1 MVGGSSALNLSLLS
15 RGVGE
20 ISKNGHEKIDV
31 VFEPQDYYNFVTDS
45 RRIYLP
51 PIQHSYTYDEPEFS
65 ISRTSKKSV
74 QEINMPKTFTT
85 RKGALLLFSEDMAH
99 RKRHSHHHHIHKSH
113 MDFDD
118 RESQLSKSAD
128 EIDLRTVDDLAKSIL
143 SFGAQGPER
152 EDGMYLK
159 FVHGRRK
166 RDYFDRQIRPG
177 FSAKRYLSSWTKCW
191 DDNVLEKVISKG
203 YLTEKSLFYYNPL
216 MPHLQRRLND
226 DMSHYPTPYK
236 LMRSML
242 MSPGSL
248 SGYTFY
254 RIRPESAETIM
265 TQDVDLHGVPPSQ
278 GASIKVISTKDGVQ
292 REVTYGSLDK
302 KAQEEVLTDLLVKS
316 AVHYAMKK
324 QQEYFE
330 DNLMRAMESNK
341 IREVSEGHETPASM
355 PQFDMKE
362 AVESLLDTQK
372 SKGAVIEADLPEDR
386 SSVRSGSIK
395 PKHSIK
401 KHGKGGVRS
410 SSSSPAL
417 EDKEYI
423 GGVPVVSFR
432 DGSGSPSS
440 VPQLPHIPGAIP
452 LTTIG
457 EVSRE
462 QTTVVPLPPIGGKG
476 IPVLNVHPPTPQHT
490 TLESYDGA
498 GKNKENLKTVSEVD
512 TEDEWGAQVPQ
523 SQQAENAST
532 KGDVETESKKE
543 KVEVSS
549 HVLGSTESVVTSV
562 HSQKDVKLG
571 RAPWKGSQTSV
582 KSSKKGAF
590 QTGDLESSS
599 CESPA
604 GSVDDGS
611 VKGSVIMGPEGEL
624 INVGGTIK
632 PHLRDIDLVHDA
644 NKVFGK
650 DLVSDESDTEDQ
662 PDEWKKNR
670 TLPPGA
676 RDQMRNYANK
686 RVTPTNLSVLDPL
699 RLPRHGDPKI
709 DYTSGDIDATLSIS
723 SWSYAPRDQDPE
735 IDVLKK
741 TSSLQSLPNIE
752 VEFLKDL
759 SILSRATEKTEPA
772 DRQISED
779 VDTTDDS
786 NKAADPSSN
795 APNADTISSLQTPF
809 TQSVTPGGRITS
821 ILDTPMGPLEDTL
834 LEESE
839 KDGPEQISEKDEE
852 ENGTASHLSQKSP
865 GRKGSVLSK
874 ISVVDPEMSKSASGS
889 GGQAMSRSGSMADLY
904 NRTLVHSRNRRR
916 YSLDLG
922 GKVKIDSNNKVRAK
936 SEDLNKNVEISLDDL
951 RKKEG
956 KSTEA
961 SPSGEKRLSVGSR
974 RASRESI
981 FRSLSKQ
988 SINQDEVL
996 FEGPAESEILEVAS
1010 DRKSTVSGDE
1020 SSVLA
1025 VEGQEVPG
1033 PSLEHPSSKTESP
1046 KPSEDVARSDSAK
1059 SKVSEKEIVD
1069 ALADHAQQI
1078 AQNVLSRSASGKDL
1092 EEDVRRAAKLW
1103 METHPPRDISRS
1115 QSVQDKS
1122 IVQEIV
1128 SGQEKR
1134 KSAGPTAGEYR
1145 ELIKANL
1152 KTAMSSSSGENVP
1165 ADTEV
1170 SPELIEALAKE
1181 EVAAEDLEIVQ
1192 DDDGKSLIRSKS
1204 QVSMAMGG
1212 VKEGHIYVPVAK
1224 NGQKGP
1230 ATSIPVDRQSNA
1242 DIGQLAVIHYVGDKD
1257 LVKEGSEKTPSDRG
1271 SKTKS
1276 QPPSTLGESIAEEE
1290 TMVDDASEHKSHVS
1304 FKDEAE
1310 IEDEFQKAVEGLEQK
1325 SEKQSLKSGVTDSD
1339 GKKSKVS
1346 QEKAASPVK
1355 KKEEFIVGKV
1365 DTKDDIKAL
1374 YGQPDPPPKEP
1385 SPPTMVKK
1393 PSPVAEPV
1401 PSPPKSAGKK
1411 SKDGEPKKLEVAD
1424 DKSSKSASTAKTS
1437 TSGTGSKTVTSAKS
1451 EEMAQIQ
1458 QDFQNEIKNLFGKVP
1473 TKQDVKGKGKTKKI
1487 PSPTKKPAKEGK
1499 AKGKAK
1505 GKGKKKEESPEPKP
1519 AEPEPVPQEPVKE
1532 PTPPPPTP
1540 PPQEEPPASDLESD
1554 RRKSIAS
1561 SINVNLKKVM
1571 SKESVSTM
1579 KSEESFEF
1587 HIVRDTPS
1595 PSPPPPKA
1603 PSIPSVEEEPET
1615 EEEEPPED
1623 EDKTVKKQIVK
1634 KTKGGP
1640 KDEAARLRMI
1650 SNREA
1655 RAAKRAAQAEKRRQE
1670 VEKRRREREDQL
1682 KREKEEFE
1690 RQQQLKAELEEE
1702 RKRQEEQ
1709 RRIRRAQQDAERDD
1723 EERREEER
1731 LRRQKLE
1738 EEKERRRKEEY
1749 QRKLEEM
1756 KRRQAEEEK
1765 RRHEEMLKKQAEEE
1779 EARREEAE
1787 KMAAMEEEERRQY
1800 ELQKKL
1806 EEEERLKRE
1815 EEERIRREEEA
1826 KKAME
1831 EARRLAEEMARK
1843 QAEMEARLKF
1853 NRTLQVEAR
1862 GLEHSQDITRAFVFS
1877 YFELLQWLG
1886 LDIPEF
1892 EVLKLNQY

>member
-1 MVGGSSALNLSLLS
+1 
-15 RGVGE
+15 
-20 ISKNGHEKIDV
+20 
-31 VFEPQDYYNFVTDS
+31 
-45 RRIYLP
+45 
-51 PIQHSYTYDEPEFS
+51 
-65 ISRTSKKSV
+65 
-74 QEINMPKTFTT
+74 MPKTFTT

-99 RKRHSHHHHIHKSH
+99 RKRHSHHHHIRKSH

-143 SFGAQGPER
+143 SFGAQDPER

-330 DNLMRAMESNK
+330 DNLMRAMESSK
-341 IREVSEGHETPASM
+341 IREVSEGHETPTSM

-410 SSSSPAL
+410 SSTSPAL

-452 LTTIG
+452 LTPIG
-457 EVSRE
+457 EASRE
-462 QTTVVPLPPIGGKG
+462 QTTVVPLPPIGG
-476 IPVLNVHPPTPQHT
+476 
-490 TLESYDGA
+490 
-498 GKNKENLKTVSEVD
+498 
-512 TEDEWGAQVPQ
+512 
-523 SQQAENAST
+523 
-532 KGDVETESKKE
+532 

-562 HSQKDVKLG
+562 HSQKDGKLG

-582 KSSKKGAF
+582 KSSKKG
-590 QTGDLESSS
+590 
-599 CESPA
+599 P

-650 DLVSDESDTEDQ
+650 DLMSDESDTEDQ

-676 RDQMRNYANK
+676 RDQMRNFANK
-686 RVTPTNLSVLDPL
+686 RE
-699 RLPRHGDPKI
+699 I

-735 IDVLKK
+735 IGVLKK

-786 NKAADPSSN
+786 NKAADPSST

-834 LEESE
+834 MEESE

-852 ENGTASHLSQKSP
+852 ENGTTSHLSQKSP

-874 ISVVDPEMSKSASGS
+874 ISLVDPEMSKSATGS
-889 GGQAMSRSGSMADLY
+889 GGQVMSRSGSMADLY

-922 GKVKIDSNNKVRAK
+922 GKVKIDSDNKVRAQ
-936 SEDLNKNVEISLDDL
+936 SEDLNKNLEISLDDL

-961 SPSGEKRLSVGSR
+961 SPSEEKRMSVASR

-981 FRSLSKQ
+981 LRSLSKQ
-988 SINQDEVL
+988 SITQDEVL

-1010 DRKSTVSGDE
+1010 DRKSTVTGDE
-1020 SSVLA
+1020 ASVLA
-1025 VEGQEVPG
+1025 LEGQEVPG
-1033 PSLEHPSSKTESP
+1033 PSVEHPSSKTESP
-1046 KPSEDVARSDSAK
+1046 KPSEDIARSDSAR

-1242 DIGQLAVIHYVGDKD
+1242 DIGELAVIHYVGDKD

-1290 TMVDDASEHKSHVS
+1290 TMVDDVSEHKSHVS

-1325 SEKQSLKSGVTDSD
+1325 SEKQSIKSGVTDSD
-1339 GKKSKVS
+1339 GKKSQVS

-1385 SPPTMVKK
+1385 SPPT
-1393 PSPVAEPV
+1393 
-1401 PSPPKSAGKK
+1401 
-1411 SKDGEPKKLEVAD
+1411 
-1424 DKSSKSASTAKTS
+1424 
-1437 TSGTGSKTVTSAKS
+1437 
-1451 EEMAQIQ
+1451 MAQIQ

-1499 AKGKAK
+1499 AKGKGK

-1519 AEPEPVPQEPVKE
+1519 TEPEPVPQEPVKE

-1540 PPQEEPPASDLESD
+1540 PPQEEPPASDIESD
-1554 RRKSIAS
+1554 R
-1561 SINVNLKKVM
+1561 
-1571 SKESVSTM
+1571 ESVSDM

-1587 HIVRDTPS
+1587 HIVRETPS

-1623 EDKTVKKQIVK
+1623 ED
-1634 KTKGGP
+1634 
-1640 KDEAARLRMI
+1640 DEAARLRMI

-1709 RRIRRAQQDAERDD
+1709 RRMRRAQQDAERDD

-1731 LRRQKLE
+1731 MRRQKLE

-1779 EARREEAE
+1779 EARRIEAE

>member
-562 HSQKDVKLG
+562 HSQKDGKLG

-839 KDGPEQISEKDEE
+839 RDGPEQISEKDEE

-922 GKVKIDSNNKVRAK
+922 GKVKISSDNKVRAQ
-936 SEDLNKNVEISLDDL
+936 SEDLNKNVEVSLDDL

-961 SPSGEKRLSVGSR
+961 SPSEEKRISVGSR

-1355 KKEEFIVGKV
+1355 KKEEFIVGRV
-1365 DTKDDIKAL
+1365 DYKDELKHL
-1374 YGQPDPPPKEP
+1374 YNNQA
-1385 SPPTMVKK
+1385 KK
-1393 PSPVAEPV
+1393 PEKP
-1401 PSPPKSAGKK
+1401 
-1411 SKDGEPKKLEVAD
+1411 
-1424 DKSSKSASTAKTS
+1424 
-1437 TSGTGSKTVTSAKS
+1437 
-1451 EEMAQIQ
+1451 
-1458 QDFQNEIKNLFGKVP
+1458 
-1473 TKQDVKGKGKTKKI
+1473 KGKGKTKKI
-1487 PSPTKKPAKEGK
+1487 PSPTKKPVKEGK

-1554 RRKSIAS
+1554 R
-1561 SINVNLKKVM
+1561 
-1571 SKESVSTM
+1571 ESVSTM

-1623 EDKTVKKQIVK
+1623 EDAAKQKTVKKQIVK

>member
-1 MVGGSSALNLSLLS
+1 MMVGGSSALNLSLLS

-20 ISKNGHEKIDV
+20 ITKNGHEKIDV
-31 VFEPQDYYNFVTDS
+31 VFEPQDYYNFVNDS

-51 PIQHSYTYDEPEFS
+51 PIQPSYAYDEPSFS
-65 ISRTSKKSV
+65 LSRASKKSV
-74 QEINMPKTFTT
+74 QEISMPKTFTT
-85 RKGALLLFSEDMAH
+85 RKGALLLFSEDMAQ
-99 RKRHSHHHHIHKSH
+99 RKRHTHHHVRKSH
-113 MDFDD
+113 LGFDD

-143 SFGAQGPER
+143 SFGAQDPDR
-152 EDGMYLK
+152 EEGVYLK

-265 TQDVDLHGVPPSQ
+265 TQDVDIHGVPPSQ

-324 QQEYFE
+324 QQEYLE
-330 DNLMRAMESNK
+330 DNLIRAIETNK
-341 IREVSEGHETPASM
+341 IHELSEGQETPTSM
-355 PQFDMKE
+355 PQFNMQE
-362 AVESLLDTQK
+362 AVESLLDTQR

-386 SSVRSGSIK
+386 SSEKSGSLK
-395 PKHSIK
+395 PKQPIK
-401 KHGKGGVRS
+401 RHGKDRARS
-410 SSSSPAL
+410 TSSSPAP
-417 EDKEYI
+417 EEKEYI

-440 VPQLPHIPGAIP
+440 VPQLPHIPGTAP
-452 LTTIG
+452 LTPIG
-457 EVSRE
+457 EMSRE
-462 QTTVVPLPPIGGKG
+462 QTTVVPLPPIGK
-476 IPVLNVHPPTPQHT
+476 
-490 TLESYDGA
+490 A
-498 GKNKENLKTVSEVD
+498 D
-512 TEDEWGAQVPQ
+512 TDEDWTAQVSQ
-523 SQQAENAST
+523 SRVADHTST
-532 KGDVETESKKE
+532 KGDVETESKKD
-543 KVEVSS
+543 KGEVSS
-549 HVLGSTESVVTSV
+549 HVKGSTESSGTGV
-562 HSQKDVKLG
+562 HSIRESKPN
-571 RAPWKGSQTSV
+571 RTHWKGSQTSV
-582 KSSKKGAF
+582 RSSKKG
-590 QTGDLESSS
+590 S
-599 CESPA
+599 
-604 GSVDDGS
+604 GSIDDGS
-611 VKGSVIMGPEGEL
+611 VKGSVIMGPEGEI

-632 PHLRDIDLVHDA
+632 PHLRDIDMVQDA

-650 DLVSDESDTEDQ
+650 DLASDDSEADDQ
-662 PDEWKKNR
+662 PDEWKKHR

-676 RDQMRNYANK
+676 RDQMKNFANK
-686 RVTPTNLSVLDPL
+686 RVTSSNLSMTEPL
-699 RLPRHGDPKI
+699 RPPPHGDPSKI
-709 DYTSGDIDATLSIS
+709 DYTSGDIDATLSIN

-735 IDVLKK
+735 LNDLRK
-741 TSSLQSLPNIE
+741 TSSLQSLPN
-752 VEFLKDL
+752 
-759 SILSRATEKTEPA
+759 
-772 DRQISED
+772 
-779 VDTTDDS
+779 
-786 NKAADPSSN
+786 
-795 APNADTISSLQTPF
+795 
-809 TQSVTPGGRITS
+809 
-821 ILDTPMGPLEDTL
+821 LED
-834 LEESE
+834 
-839 KDGPEQISEKDEE
+839 
-852 ENGTASHLSQKSP
+852 
-865 GRKGSVLSK
+865 
-874 ISVVDPEMSKSASGS
+874 SA
-889 GGQAMSRSGSMADLY
+889 
-904 NRTLVHSRNRRR
+904 N
-916 YSLDLG
+916 
-922 GKVKIDSNNKVRAK
+922 
-936 SEDLNKNVEISLDDL
+936 
-951 RKKEG
+951 
-956 KSTEA
+956 
-961 SPSGEKRLSVGSR
+961 
-974 RASRESI
+974 
-981 FRSLSKQ
+981 
-988 SINQDEVL
+988 
-996 FEGPAESEILEVAS
+996 
-1010 DRKSTVSGDE
+1010 
-1020 SSVLA
+1020 
-1025 VEGQEVPG
+1025 
-1033 PSLEHPSSKTESP
+1033 
-1046 KPSEDVARSDSAK
+1046 
-1059 SKVSEKEIVD
+1059 SKVSEKEIMD

-1078 AQNVLSRSASGKDL
+1078 AQNVLSRSVSGKDL
-1092 EEDVRRAAKLW
+1092 EEDVRRAARLW
-1103 METHPPRDISRS
+1103 MDTHPPRDISRS

-1122 IVQEIV
+1122 IVQEIIA
-1128 SGQEKR
+1128 GQEKR

-1152 KTAMSSSSGENVP
+1152 KTAVSSTSGENVP
-1165 ADTEV
+1165 VDTEV
-1170 SPELIEALAKE
+1170 SPELLDTLAKE
-1181 EVAAEDLEIVQ
+1181 DIAPEDLEIVQ

-1224 NGQKGP
+1224 KEDQ
-1230 ATSIPVDRQSNA
+1230 IP
-1242 DIGQLAVIHYVGDKD
+1242 
-1257 LVKEGSEKTPSDRG
+1257 
-1271 SKTKS
+1271 
-1276 QPPSTLGESIAEEE
+1276 
-1290 TMVDDASEHKSHVS
+1290 DDASEPKSHVS
-1304 FKDEAE
+1304 FKDEVE
-1310 IEDEFQKAVEGLEQK
+1310 IEDEFQKAIQGLEQK
-1325 SEKQSLKSGVTDSD
+1325 SDKQSVKSAKTESD

-1346 QEKAASPVK
+1346 VDKSTTPIK

-1385 SPPTMVKK
+1385 SPPTMAKK
-1393 PSPVAEPV
+1393 ASPVKESPPL
-1401 PSPPKSAGKK
+1401 PSPPKSAEFMVIFSKKSQELEDIPFHKGGNPISNPAMPVLDSLRKK
-1411 SKDGEPKKLEVAD
+1411 SKDEEPKKLAVD
-1424 DKSSKSASTAKTS
+1424 DKSIKSASTAKSSTTGTKTMTS
-1437 TSGTGSKTVTSAKS
+1437 VKS
-1451 EEMAQIQ
+1451 EEM
-1458 QDFQNEIKNLFGKVP
+1458 
-1473 TKQDVKGKGKTKKI
+1473 GKGKSKKV
-1487 PSPTKKPAKEGK
+1487 PSPTKKPAAPKEVKPK
-1499 AKGKAK
+1499 AKGK

-1519 AEPEPVPQEPVKE
+1519 AEPEPVAPVEPPKE

-1540 PPQEEPPASDLESD
+1540 PPPKEEPPSDPETDRESMSDL
-1554 RRKSIAS
+1554 
-1561 SINVNLKKVM
+1561 
-1571 SKESVSTM
+1571 

-1587 HIVRDTPS
+1587 HIVRDSPS
-1595 PSPPPPKA
+1595 PSPPPTKA

-1615 EEEEPPED
+1615 EDEEPPED
-1623 EDKTVKKQIVK
+1623 EDKGVKKQIVK
-1634 KTKGGP
+1634 KT

-1702 RKRQEEQ
+1702 RRRQEEQ
-1709 RRIRRAQQDAERDD
+1709 RRLRRELADAERDD

-1756 KRRQAEEEK
+1756 RKRQAEEEK
-1765 RRHEEMLKKQAEEE
+1765 RRHEEMLKKQEEEE
-1779 EARREEAE
+1779 EAKRLEAE

-1800 ELQKKL
+1800 EIQKKL
-1806 EEEERLKRE
+1806 EEEERLRKE
-1815 EEERIRREEEA
+1815 EEERLRREEEA
-1826 KKAME
+1826 RKAME

-1853 NRTLQVEAR
+1853 NRTLQVEAH

-1892 EVLKLNQY
+1892 ELLKLNQY

>member
-562 HSQKDVKLG
+562 HSQKDGKLG

-839 KDGPEQISEKDEE
+839 RDGPEQISEKDEE

-922 GKVKIDSNNKVRAK
+922 GKVKISSDNKVRAQ
-936 SEDLNKNVEISLDDL
+936 SEDLNKNVEVSLDDL

-961 SPSGEKRLSVGSR
+961 SPSEEKRISVGSR

-1385 SPPTMVKK
+1385 SPPTM
-1393 PSPVAEPV
+1393 
-1401 PSPPKSAGKK
+1401 
-1411 SKDGEPKKLEVAD
+1411 
-1424 DKSSKSASTAKTS
+1424 
-1437 TSGTGSKTVTSAKS
+1437 
-1451 EEMAQIQ
+1451 AQIQ

-1487 PSPTKKPAKEGK
+1487 PSPTKKPVKEGK

-1554 RRKSIAS
+1554 R
-1561 SINVNLKKVM
+1561 
-1571 SKESVSTM
+1571 ESVSTM

-1623 EDKTVKKQIVK
+1623 EDAAKQKTVKKQIVK

>member
-1 MVGGSSALNLSLLS
+1 MMVGGSSALNLSLLS

-20 ISKNGHEKIDV
+20 ITKNGHEKIDV
-31 VFEPQDYYNFVTDS
+31 VFEPQDYYNFVNDS

-51 PIQHSYTYDEPEFS
+51 PIQPSYAYDEPSFS
-65 ISRTSKKSV
+65 LSRASKKSV
-74 QEINMPKTFTT
+74 QEISMPKTFTT
-85 RKGALLLFSEDMAH
+85 RKGALLLFSEDMAQ
-99 RKRHSHHHHIHKSH
+99 RKRHTHHHVRKSH
-113 MDFDD
+113 LGFDD

-143 SFGAQGPER
+143 SFGAQDPDR
-152 EDGMYLK
+152 EEGVYLK

-265 TQDVDLHGVPPSQ
+265 TQDVDIHGVPPSQ

-324 QQEYFE
+324 QQEYLE
-330 DNLMRAMESNK
+330 DNLIRAIETNK
-341 IREVSEGHETPASM
+341 IHELSEGQETPTSM
-355 PQFDMKE
+355 PQFNMQE
-362 AVESLLDTQK
+362 AVESLLDTQR

-386 SSVRSGSIK
+386 SSEKSGSLK
-395 PKHSIK
+395 PKQPIK
-401 KHGKGGVRS
+401 RHGKDRARS
-410 SSSSPAL
+410 TSSSPAP
-417 EDKEYI
+417 EEKEYI

-440 VPQLPHIPGAIP
+440 VPQLPHIPGTAP
-452 LTTIG
+452 LTPIG
-457 EVSRE
+457 EMSRE
-462 QTTVVPLPPIGGKG
+462 QTTVVPLPPIGKG
-476 IPVLNVHPPTPQHT
+476 IPALHIQPPTPQHT
-490 TLESYDGA
+490 ILESYDATGQ
-498 GKNKENLKTVSEVD
+498 KNGNLKSVSEAD
-512 TEDEWGAQVPQ
+512 TDEDWTAQVSQ
-523 SQQAENAST
+523 SRVADHTST
-532 KGDVETESKKE
+532 KGDVETESKKD
-543 KVEVSS
+543 KGEVSS
-549 HVLGSTESVVTSV
+549 HVKGSTESSGTGV
-562 HSQKDVKLG
+562 HSIRESKPN
-571 RAPWKGSQTSV
+571 RTHWKGSQTSV
-582 KSSKKGAF
+582 RSSKKG
-590 QTGDLESSS
+590 S
-599 CESPA
+599 
-604 GSVDDGS
+604 GSIDDGS
-611 VKGSVIMGPEGEL
+611 VKGSVIMGPEGEI

-632 PHLRDIDLVHDA
+632 PHLRDIDMVQDA

-650 DLVSDESDTEDQ
+650 DLASDDSEADDQ
-662 PDEWKKNR
+662 PDEWKKHR

-676 RDQMRNYANK
+676 RDQMKNFANK
-686 RVTPTNLSVLDPL
+686 RVTSSNLSMTEPL
-699 RLPRHGDPKI
+699 RPPPHGDP
-709 DYTSGDIDATLSIS
+709 
-723 SWSYAPRDQDPE
+723 
-735 IDVLKK
+735 
-741 TSSLQSLPNIE
+741 
-752 VEFLKDL
+752 
-759 SILSRATEKTEPA
+759 
-772 DRQISED
+772 
-779 VDTTDDS
+779 S
-786 NKAADPSSN
+786 N
-795 APNADTISSLQTPF
+795 
-809 TQSVTPGGRITS
+809 
-821 ILDTPMGPLEDTL
+821 
-834 LEESE
+834 
-839 KDGPEQISEKDEE
+839 
-852 ENGTASHLSQKSP
+852 
-865 GRKGSVLSK
+865 
-874 ISVVDPEMSKSASGS
+874 SA
-889 GGQAMSRSGSMADLY
+889 
-904 NRTLVHSRNRRR
+904 N
-916 YSLDLG
+916 
-922 GKVKIDSNNKVRAK
+922 
-936 SEDLNKNVEISLDDL
+936 
-951 RKKEG
+951 
-956 KSTEA
+956 
-961 SPSGEKRLSVGSR
+961 
-974 RASRESI
+974 
-981 FRSLSKQ
+981 
-988 SINQDEVL
+988 
-996 FEGPAESEILEVAS
+996 
-1010 DRKSTVSGDE
+1010 
-1020 SSVLA
+1020 
-1025 VEGQEVPG
+1025 
-1033 PSLEHPSSKTESP
+1033 
-1046 KPSEDVARSDSAK
+1046 
-1059 SKVSEKEIVD
+1059 SKVSEKEIMD

-1078 AQNVLSRSASGKDL
+1078 AQNVLSRSVSGKDL
-1092 EEDVRRAAKLW
+1092 EEDVRRAARLW
-1103 METHPPRDISRS
+1103 MDTHPPRDISRS

-1122 IVQEIV
+1122 IVQEIIA
-1128 SGQEKR
+1128 GQEKR

-1152 KTAMSSSSGENVP
+1152 KTAVSSTSGENVP
-1165 ADTEV
+1165 VDTEV
-1170 SPELIEALAKE
+1170 SPELLDTLAKE
-1181 EVAAEDLEIVQ
+1181 DIAPEDLEIVQ

-1242 DIGQLAVIHYVGDKD
+1242 DIGELAVIHYSGEKD
-1257 LVKEGSEKTPSDRG
+1257 LVKESSEKTPSDRG

-1276 QPPSTLGESIAEEE
+1276 HPPSTLGESIAEEDQIP
-1290 TMVDDASEHKSHVS
+1290 DDASEPKSHVS
-1304 FKDEAE
+1304 FKDEVE
-1310 IEDEFQKAVEGLEQK
+1310 IEDEFQKAIQGLEQK
-1325 SEKQSLKSGVTDSD
+1325 SDKQSVKSAKTESD

-1346 QEKAASPVK
+1346 VDKSTTPIK

-1385 SPPTMVKK
+1385 SPPTMAKK
-1393 PSPVAEPV
+1393 ASPVKESPPL
-1401 PSPPKSAGKK
+1401 PSPPKSAEFMVIFSKKSQELEDIPFHKGGNPISNPAMPVLDSLRKK
-1411 SKDGEPKKLEVAD
+1411 SKDEEPKKLAVD
-1424 DKSSKSASTAKTS
+1424 DKSIKSASTAKSSTTGTKTMTS
-1437 TSGTGSKTVTSAKS
+1437 VKS
-1451 EEMAQIQ
+1451 EEM
-1458 QDFQNEIKNLFGKVP
+1458 
-1473 TKQDVKGKGKTKKI
+1473 GKGKSKKV
-1487 PSPTKKPAKEGK
+1487 PSPTKKPAAPKEVKPK
-1499 AKGKAK
+1499 AKGK

-1519 AEPEPVPQEPVKE
+1519 AEPEPVAPVEPPKE

-1540 PPQEEPPASDLESD
+1540 PPPKEEPPSDPETDRESMSDL
-1554 RRKSIAS
+1554 
-1561 SINVNLKKVM
+1561 
-1571 SKESVSTM
+1571 

-1587 HIVRDTPS
+1587 HIVRDSPS
-1595 PSPPPPKA
+1595 PSPPPTKA

-1615 EEEEPPED
+1615 EDEEPPED
-1623 EDKTVKKQIVK
+1623 EDKGVKKQIVK
-1634 KTKGGP
+1634 KT

-1702 RKRQEEQ
+1702 RRRQEEQ
-1709 RRIRRAQQDAERDD
+1709 RRLRRELADAERDD

-1756 KRRQAEEEK
+1756 RKRQAEEEK
-1765 RRHEEMLKKQAEEE
+1765 RRHEEMLKKQEEEE
-1779 EARREEAE
+1779 EAKRLEAE

-1800 ELQKKL
+1800 EIQKKL
-1806 EEEERLKRE
+1806 EEEERLRKE
-1815 EEERIRREEEA
+1815 EEERLRREEEA
-1826 KKAME
+1826 RKAME

-1853 NRTLQVEAR
+1853 NRTLQVEAH

-1892 EVLKLNQY
+1892 ELLKLNQY

>member
-562 HSQKDVKLG
+562 HSQKDGKLG

-839 KDGPEQISEKDEE
+839 RDGPEQISEKDEE

-922 GKVKIDSNNKVRAK
+922 GKVKISSDNKVRAQ
-936 SEDLNKNVEISLDDL
+936 SEDLNKNVEVSLDDL

-961 SPSGEKRLSVGSR
+961 SPSEEKRISVGSR

-1385 SPPTMVKK
+1385 SPPTM
-1393 PSPVAEPV
+1393 
-1401 PSPPKSAGKK
+1401 
-1411 SKDGEPKKLEVAD
+1411 
-1424 DKSSKSASTAKTS
+1424 
-1437 TSGTGSKTVTSAKS
+1437 
-1451 EEMAQIQ
+1451 
-1458 QDFQNEIKNLFGKVP
+1458 
-1473 TKQDVKGKGKTKKI
+1473 GKGKTKKI
-1487 PSPTKKPAKEGK
+1487 PSPTKKPVKEGK

-1554 RRKSIAS
+1554 R
-1561 SINVNLKKVM
+1561 
-1571 SKESVSTM
+1571 ESVSTM

-1623 EDKTVKKQIVK
+1623 EDAAKQKTVKKQIVK

>member
-1 MVGGSSALNLSLLS
+1 MMVGGSSALNLSLLS

-20 ISKNGHEKIDV
+20 ITKNGHEKIDV
-31 VFEPQDYYNFVTDS
+31 VFEPQDYYNFVNDS

-51 PIQHSYTYDEPEFS
+51 PIQPSYAYDEPSFS
-65 ISRTSKKSV
+65 LSRASKKSV
-74 QEINMPKTFTT
+74 QEISMPKTFTT
-85 RKGALLLFSEDMAH
+85 RKGALLLFSEDMAQ
-99 RKRHSHHHHIHKSH
+99 RKRHTHHHVRKSH
-113 MDFDD
+113 LGFDD

-143 SFGAQGPER
+143 SFGAQDPDR
-152 EDGMYLK
+152 EEGVYLK

-265 TQDVDLHGVPPSQ
+265 TQDVDIHGVPPSQ

-324 QQEYFE
+324 QQEYLE
-330 DNLMRAMESNK
+330 DNLIRAIETNK
-341 IREVSEGHETPASM
+341 IHELSEGQETPTSM
-355 PQFDMKE
+355 PQFNMQE
-362 AVESLLDTQK
+362 AVESLLDTQR

-386 SSVRSGSIK
+386 SSEKSGSLK
-395 PKHSIK
+395 PKQPIK
-401 KHGKGGVRS
+401 RHGKDRARS
-410 SSSSPAL
+410 TSSSPAP
-417 EDKEYI
+417 EEKEYI

-440 VPQLPHIPGAIP
+440 VPQLPHIPGTAP
-452 LTTIG
+452 LTPIG
-457 EVSRE
+457 EMSRE
-462 QTTVVPLPPIGGKG
+462 QTTVVPLPPIGKEETKNKID
-476 IPVLNVHPPTPQHT
+476 IPIGSIPALHIQPPTPQHT
-490 TLESYDGA
+490 ILESYDATGQ
-498 GKNKENLKTVSEVD
+498 KNGNLKSVSEAD
-512 TEDEWGAQVPQ
+512 TDEDWTAQVSQ
-523 SQQAENAST
+523 SRVADHTST
-532 KGDVETESKKE
+532 KGDVETESKKD
-543 KVEVSS
+543 KGEVSS
-549 HVLGSTESVVTSV
+549 HVKGSTESSGTGV
-562 HSQKDVKLG
+562 HSIRESKPN
-571 RAPWKGSQTSV
+571 RTHWKGSQTSV
-582 KSSKKGAF
+582 RSSKKGLQMQDRSQSDHLSSASNQSLEIACKTIQRLSMLRKYS
-590 QTGDLESSS
+590 QTPSTTESNQSS
-599 CESPA
+599 NRTQPSRRSSMQ
-604 GSVDDGS
+604 GSLWETETGSIDDGS
-611 VKGSVIMGPEGEL
+611 VKGSVIMGPEGEI

-632 PHLRDIDLVHDA
+632 PHLRDIDMVQDA

-650 DLVSDESDTEDQ
+650 DLASDDSEADDQ
-662 PDEWKKNR
+662 PDEWKKHR

-676 RDQMRNYANK
+676 RDQMKNFANK
-686 RVTPTNLSVLDPL
+686 RVTSSNLSMTEPL
-699 RLPRHGDPKI
+699 RPPPHGDPSKI
-709 DYTSGDIDATLSIS
+709 DYTSGDIDATLSIN

-735 IDVLKK
+735 LNDLRK
-741 TSSLQSLPNIE
+741 TSSLQSLPN
-752 VEFLKDL
+752 
-759 SILSRATEKTEPA
+759 
-772 DRQISED
+772 
-779 VDTTDDS
+779 
-786 NKAADPSSN
+786 
-795 APNADTISSLQTPF
+795 
-809 TQSVTPGGRITS
+809 
-821 ILDTPMGPLEDTL
+821 LED
-834 LEESE
+834 
-839 KDGPEQISEKDEE
+839 
-852 ENGTASHLSQKSP
+852 
-865 GRKGSVLSK
+865 
-874 ISVVDPEMSKSASGS
+874 SA
-889 GGQAMSRSGSMADLY
+889 
-904 NRTLVHSRNRRR
+904 N
-916 YSLDLG
+916 
-922 GKVKIDSNNKVRAK
+922 
-936 SEDLNKNVEISLDDL
+936 
-951 RKKEG
+951 
-956 KSTEA
+956 
-961 SPSGEKRLSVGSR
+961 
-974 RASRESI
+974 
-981 FRSLSKQ
+981 
-988 SINQDEVL
+988 
-996 FEGPAESEILEVAS
+996 
-1010 DRKSTVSGDE
+1010 
-1020 SSVLA
+1020 
-1025 VEGQEVPG
+1025 
-1033 PSLEHPSSKTESP
+1033 
-1046 KPSEDVARSDSAK
+1046 
-1059 SKVSEKEIVD
+1059 SKVSEKEIMD

-1078 AQNVLSRSASGKDL
+1078 AQNVLSRSVSGKDL
-1092 EEDVRRAAKLW
+1092 EEDVRRAARLW
-1103 METHPPRDISRS
+1103 MDTHPPRDISRS

-1122 IVQEIV
+1122 IVQEIIA
-1128 SGQEKR
+1128 GQEKR

-1152 KTAMSSSSGENVP
+1152 KTAVSSTSGENVP
-1165 ADTEV
+1165 VDTEV
-1170 SPELIEALAKE
+1170 SPELLDTLAKE
-1181 EVAAEDLEIVQ
+1181 DIAPEDLEIVQ

-1242 DIGQLAVIHYVGDKD
+1242 DIGELAVIHYSGEKD
-1257 LVKEGSEKTPSDRG
+1257 LVKESSEKTPSDRG

-1276 QPPSTLGESIAEEE
+1276 HPPSTLGESIAEEDQIP
-1290 TMVDDASEHKSHVS
+1290 DDASEPKSHVS
-1304 FKDEAE
+1304 FKDEVE
-1310 IEDEFQKAVEGLEQK
+1310 IEDEFQKAIQGLEQK
-1325 SEKQSLKSGVTDSD
+1325 SDKQSVKSAKTESD

-1346 QEKAASPVK
+1346 VDKSTTPIK

-1385 SPPTMVKK
+1385 SPPTMGRVDYKDELKHLYNNQARK
-1393 PSPVAEPV
+1393 PE
-1401 PSPPKSAGKK
+1401 KS
-1411 SKDGEPKKLEVAD
+1411 
-1424 DKSSKSASTAKTS
+1424 
-1437 TSGTGSKTVTSAKS
+1437 
-1451 EEMAQIQ
+1451 
-1458 QDFQNEIKNLFGKVP
+1458 
-1473 TKQDVKGKGKTKKI
+1473 KGKGKSKKV
-1487 PSPTKKPAKEGK
+1487 PSPTKKPAAPKEVKPK
-1499 AKGKAK
+1499 AKGK

-1519 AEPEPVPQEPVKE
+1519 AEPEPVAPVEPPKE

-1540 PPQEEPPASDLESD
+1540 PPPKEEPPSDPETDRESMSDL
-1554 RRKSIAS
+1554 
-1561 SINVNLKKVM
+1561 
-1571 SKESVSTM
+1571 

-1587 HIVRDTPS
+1587 HIVRDSPS
-1595 PSPPPPKA
+1595 PSPPPTKA

-1615 EEEEPPED
+1615 EDEEPPED
-1623 EDKTVKKQIVK
+1623 ED
-1634 KTKGGP
+1634 
-1640 KDEAARLRMI
+1640 DEAARLRMI

-1702 RKRQEEQ
+1702 RRRQEEQ
-1709 RRIRRAQQDAERDD
+1709 RRLRRELADAERDD

-1756 KRRQAEEEK
+1756 RKRQAEEEK
-1765 RRHEEMLKKQAEEE
+1765 RRHEEMLKKQEEEE
-1779 EARREEAE
+1779 EAKRLEAE

-1800 ELQKKL
+1800 EIQKKL
-1806 EEEERLKRE
+1806 EEEERLRKE
-1815 EEERIRREEEA
+1815 EEERLRREEEA
-1826 KKAME
+1826 RKAME

-1853 NRTLQVEAR
+1853 NRTLQVEAH

-1892 EVLKLNQY
+1892 ELLKLNQY

>member
-562 HSQKDVKLG
+562 HSQKDGKLG

-839 KDGPEQISEKDEE
+839 RDGPEQISEKDEE

-922 GKVKIDSNNKVRAK
+922 GKVKISSDNKVRAQ
-936 SEDLNKNVEISLDDL
+936 SEDLNKNVEVSLDDL

-961 SPSGEKRLSVGSR
+961 SPSEEKRISVGSR

-1401 PSPPKSAGKK
+1401 PSPPKSA
-1411 SKDGEPKKLEVAD
+1411 
-1424 DKSSKSASTAKTS
+1424 
-1437 TSGTGSKTVTSAKS
+1437 
-1451 EEMAQIQ
+1451 AQIQ

-1487 PSPTKKPAKEGK
+1487 PSPTKKPVKEGK

-1554 RRKSIAS
+1554 R
-1561 SINVNLKKVM
+1561 
-1571 SKESVSTM
+1571 ESVSTM

-1623 EDKTVKKQIVK
+1623 EDAAKQKTVKKQIVK

>member
-1 MVGGSSALNLSLLS
+1 MMVGGGSALNLSLLS

-20 ISKNGHEKIDV
+20 ITKNGHEKIDV
-31 VFEPQDYYNFVTDS
+31 VFEPQDYYNFVNDS
-45 RRIYLP
+45 SRVYLP
-51 PIQHSYTYDEPEFS
+51 PIQPSYAYDEPTYSFS
-65 ISRTSKKSV
+65 RASKKSV
-74 QEINMPKTFTT
+74 QEISMPKTFTT

-99 RKRHSHHHHIHKSH
+99 RTRQTHHHVRKSH
-113 MDFDD
+113 MSMDD
-118 RESQLSKSAD
+118 RESHLSKSAD

-143 SFGAQGPER
+143 SFGAQDSDR

-191 DDNVLEKVISKG
+191 DDTVLEKVISKG

-254 RIRPESAETIM
+254 RIRPESAETCV
-265 TQDVDLHGVPPSQ
+265 TQDVDIYHGLPPSQ

-330 DNLMRAMESNK
+330 DNMIRAIETNK
-341 IREVSEGHETPASM
+341 IREVSEGRGTPASM
-355 PQFDMKE
+355 PQFDMQD
-362 AVESLLDTQK
+362 AVESLLDTQRA
-372 SKGAVIEADLPEDR
+372 KGAVIEADLPEDR
-386 SSVRSGSIK
+386 SSVRSGSLK
-395 PKHSIK
+395 PKQPYK
-401 KHGKGGVRS
+401 KHGKERVRS
-410 SSSSPAL
+410 TSSSPAF

-440 VPQLPHIPGAIP
+440 VPQLPHISGAVP
-452 LTTIG
+452 LTPIG
-457 EVSRE
+457 ETSRE
-462 QTTVVPLPPIGGKG
+462 QTTVVPLPPIGKG
-476 IPVLNVHPPTPQHT
+476 IPSLNIQPPTPQNT
-490 TLESYDGA
+490 TLDTYDA
-498 GKNKENLKTVSEVD
+498 TGKTKENLKSVSEVD
-512 TEDEWGAQVPQ
+512 TEEEWGTHV
-523 SQQAENAST
+523 SQAADHTSVR
-532 KGDVETESKKE
+532 GDVDAESKKD
-543 KVEVSS
+543 KGEVSS
-549 HVLGSTESVVTSV
+549 HAKGSTDSVGTGVQSLKES
-562 HSQKDVKLG
+562 KLN
-571 RAPWKGSQTSV
+571 RTHWKGSQTSV
-582 KSSKKGAF
+582 KSSKKG
-590 QTGDLESSS
+590 S
-599 CESPA
+599 
-604 GSVDDGS
+604 GSIDDGS
-611 VKGSVIMGPEGEL
+611 VKGSVILGPEGEI

-632 PHLRDIDLVHDA
+632 PHLRDIDMVHDA

-650 DLVSDESDTEDQ
+650 DLMSDDSDVDDQ
-662 PDEWKKNR
+662 PDEWKKHR

-676 RDQMRNYANK
+676 RDQMKNFANK
-686 RVTPTNLSVLDPL
+686 RATPSNLSVTESV
-699 RLPRHGDPKI
+699 PRQPHHGDFAKI

-735 IDVLKK
+735 LNDLRK

-752 VEFLKDL
+752 AQFLKDL
-759 SILSRATEKTEPA
+759 TILSRATEKTEPIE
-772 DRQISED
+772 RQNTQD

-786 NKAADPSSN
+786 NNVNPSSG
-795 APNADTISSLQTPF
+795 APLTDGISSLQTPF

-821 ILDTPMGPLEDTL
+821 ILDTPMGPQEDTVI
-834 LEESE
+834 EESE
-839 KDGPEQISEKDEE
+839 RESPEQISEKDEE
-852 ENGTASHLSQKSP
+852 ENGMEGTVKSRMSEASRKSP
-865 GRKGSVLSK
+865 SRKGSVMSK
-874 ISVVDPEMSKSASGS
+874 TSLIDPELTKSVSGS
-889 GGQAMSRSGSMADLY
+889 LPKSRAPSVDLYTRTIINSRS
-904 NRTLVHSRNRRR
+904 RRR

-922 GKVKIDSNNKVRAK
+922 SKAGRGLLIEADKKLTRASSVDLSK
-936 SEDLNKNVEISLDDL
+936 DLELSLEDLKNKIALKSKEDDQS
-951 RKKEG
+951 EEGG
-956 KSTEA
+956 KSRA
-961 SPSGEKRLSVGSR
+961 PSVSEERRGSVKSRL
-974 RASRESI
+974 ASRESI
-981 FRSLSKQ
+981 LRSMSKQ
-988 SINQDEVL
+988 SLNQEEIL
-996 FEGPAESEILEVAS
+996 FEGPAESEILEVS
-1010 DRKSTVSGDE
+1010 SERKSTITGDE
-1020 SSVLA
+1020 ESVLA
-1025 VEGQEVPG
+1025 VEGQGIPG
-1033 PSLEHPSSKTESP
+1033 PSSPSVDQPISKPESP
-1046 KPSEDVARSDSAK
+1046 KHSEDTATVRSDSAR

-1078 AQNVLSRSASGKDL
+1078 ASSVLSRSTSGKDL
-1092 EEDVRRAAKLW
+1092 EDDVRRAAKLW
-1103 METHPPRDISRS
+1103 MDTHPPRDISRS
-1115 QSVQDKS
+1115 HSVQDKS
-1122 IVQEIV
+1122 IVQEIMA
-1128 SGQEKR
+1128 GQEKR
-1134 KSAGPTAGEYR
+1134 KSAGPTAGEYK

-1152 KTAMSSSSGENVP
+1152 KTAMSSASGENVP

-1170 SPELIEALAKE
+1170 SPELIDTLAKE
-1181 EVAAEDLEIVQ
+1181 DVAAEDLEIVQ
-1192 DDDGKSLIRSKS
+1192 DDDGKSLIRTKS

-1224 NGQKGP
+1224 NGQKAP

-1242 DIGQLAVIHYVGDKD
+1242 DIGELAVIHYSGDKD
-1257 LVKEGSEKTPSDRG
+1257 LVKAESEKSPSEKG

-1276 QPPSTLGESIAEEE
+1276 QPPSTLGESIVEEE
-1290 TMVDDASEHKSHVS
+1290 QFPDDTSDRKSHVS
-1304 FKDEAE
+1304 FKDEEE
-1310 IEDEFQKAVEGLEQK
+1310 IEDEFQKAVKEAEQK
-1325 SEKQSLKSGVTDSD
+1325 SDKQSMKSGKTESD

-1346 QEKAASPVK
+1346 MEKSTSPVK
-1355 KKEEFIVGKV
+1355 KKEEFVVGKV

-1374 YGQPDPPPKEP
+1374 YGQPEAPPKEP
-1385 SPPTMVKK
+1385 S
-1393 PSPVAEPV
+1393 
-1401 PSPPKSAGKK
+1401 
-1411 SKDGEPKKLEVAD
+1411 
-1424 DKSSKSASTAKTS
+1424 
-1437 TSGTGSKTVTSAKS
+1437 
-1451 EEMAQIQ
+1451 MAQIQ
-1458 QDFQNEIKNLFGKVP
+1458 QDFQNEIKNLMGKGP
-1473 TKQDVKGKGKTKKI
+1473 TQKDVKGGKTKKKV
-1487 PSPTKKPAKEGK
+1487 PSPTKKPTVTKEAKPK

-1505 GKGKKKEESPEPKP
+1505 AKKKEESPEPKP
-1519 AEPEPVPQEPVKE
+1519 AEPEPVQPEPEPKPPTPKP
-1532 PTPPPPTP
+1532 PTPPPPK
-1540 PPQEEPPASDLESD
+1540 EEPPSDPETD
-1554 RRKSIAS
+1554 R
-1561 SINVNLKKVM
+1561 
-1571 SKESVSTM
+1571 ESVSDL

-1587 HIVRDTPS
+1587 HIVRDSPS

-1615 EEEEPPED
+1615 EEEEPIED
-1623 EDKTVKKQIVK
+1623 ED
-1634 KTKGGP
+1634 
-1640 KDEAARLRMI
+1640 DEAARLRMI

-1682 KREKEEFE
+1682 RREKEEFE

-1709 RRIRRAQQDAERDD
+1709 RRLKREQADAERDD
-1723 EERREEER
+1723 EERKEEER
-1731 LRRQKLE
+1731 LRRQKIE

-1765 RRHEEMLKKQAEEE
+1765 RRHEEMLRKQEEE
-1779 EARREEAE
+1779 EEQRRIEAE

-1806 EEEERLKRE
+1806 EEEERLRKE

-1892 EVLKLNQY
+1892 ELLKLNQY

>member
-1 MVGGSSALNLSLLS
+1 MMVGGSSALNLSLLS

-20 ISKNGHEKIDV
+20 ITKNGHEKIDV
-31 VFEPQDYYNFVTDS
+31 VFEPQDYYNFVNDS

-51 PIQHSYTYDEPEFS
+51 PIQPSYAYDEPSFS
-65 ISRTSKKSV
+65 LSRASKKSV
-74 QEINMPKTFTT
+74 QEISMPKTFTT
-85 RKGALLLFSEDMAH
+85 RKGALLLFSEDMAQ
-99 RKRHSHHHHIHKSH
+99 RKRHTHHHVRKSH
-113 MDFDD
+113 LGFDD

-143 SFGAQGPER
+143 SFGAQDPDR
-152 EDGMYLK
+152 EEGVYLK

-265 TQDVDLHGVPPSQ
+265 TQDVDIHGVPPSQ

-324 QQEYFE
+324 QQEYLE
-330 DNLMRAMESNK
+330 DNLIRAIETNK
-341 IREVSEGHETPASM
+341 IHELSEGQETPTSM
-355 PQFDMKE
+355 PQFNMQE
-362 AVESLLDTQK
+362 AVESLLDTQR

-386 SSVRSGSIK
+386 SSEKSGSLK
-395 PKHSIK
+395 PKQPIK
-401 KHGKGGVRS
+401 RHGKDRARS
-410 SSSSPAL
+410 TSSSPAP
-417 EDKEYI
+417 EEKEYI

-440 VPQLPHIPGAIP
+440 VPQLPHIPGTAP
-452 LTTIG
+452 LTPIG
-457 EVSRE
+457 EMSRE
-462 QTTVVPLPPIGGKG
+462 QTTVVPLPPIGK
-476 IPVLNVHPPTPQHT
+476 
-490 TLESYDGA
+490 A
-498 GKNKENLKTVSEVD
+498 D
-512 TEDEWGAQVPQ
+512 TDEDWTAQVSQ
-523 SQQAENAST
+523 SRVADHTST
-532 KGDVETESKKE
+532 KGDVETESKKD
-543 KVEVSS
+543 KGEVSS
-549 HVLGSTESVVTSV
+549 HVKGSTESSGTGV
-562 HSQKDVKLG
+562 HSIRESKPN
-571 RAPWKGSQTSV
+571 RTHWKGSQTSV
-582 KSSKKGAF
+582 RSSKKG
-590 QTGDLESSS
+590 S
-599 CESPA
+599 
-604 GSVDDGS
+604 GSIDDGS
-611 VKGSVIMGPEGEL
+611 VKGSVIMGPEGEI

-632 PHLRDIDLVHDA
+632 PHLRDIDMVQDA

-650 DLVSDESDTEDQ
+650 DLASDDSEADDQ
-662 PDEWKKNR
+662 PDEWKKHR

-676 RDQMRNYANK
+676 RDQMKNFANK
-686 RVTPTNLSVLDPL
+686 RVTSSNLSMTEPL
-699 RLPRHGDPKI
+699 RPPPHGDP
-709 DYTSGDIDATLSIS
+709 
-723 SWSYAPRDQDPE
+723 
-735 IDVLKK
+735 
-741 TSSLQSLPNIE
+741 
-752 VEFLKDL
+752 
-759 SILSRATEKTEPA
+759 
-772 DRQISED
+772 
-779 VDTTDDS
+779 S
-786 NKAADPSSN
+786 N
-795 APNADTISSLQTPF
+795 
-809 TQSVTPGGRITS
+809 
-821 ILDTPMGPLEDTL
+821 
-834 LEESE
+834 
-839 KDGPEQISEKDEE
+839 
-852 ENGTASHLSQKSP
+852 
-865 GRKGSVLSK
+865 
-874 ISVVDPEMSKSASGS
+874 SA
-889 GGQAMSRSGSMADLY
+889 
-904 NRTLVHSRNRRR
+904 N
-916 YSLDLG
+916 
-922 GKVKIDSNNKVRAK
+922 
-936 SEDLNKNVEISLDDL
+936 
-951 RKKEG
+951 
-956 KSTEA
+956 
-961 SPSGEKRLSVGSR
+961 
-974 RASRESI
+974 
-981 FRSLSKQ
+981 
-988 SINQDEVL
+988 
-996 FEGPAESEILEVAS
+996 
-1010 DRKSTVSGDE
+1010 
-1020 SSVLA
+1020 
-1025 VEGQEVPG
+1025 
-1033 PSLEHPSSKTESP
+1033 
-1046 KPSEDVARSDSAK
+1046 
-1059 SKVSEKEIVD
+1059 SKVSEKEIMD

-1078 AQNVLSRSASGKDL
+1078 AQNVLSRSVSGKDL
-1092 EEDVRRAAKLW
+1092 EEDVRRAARLW
-1103 METHPPRDISRS
+1103 MDTHPPRDISRS

-1122 IVQEIV
+1122 IVQEIIA
-1128 SGQEKR
+1128 GQEKR

-1152 KTAMSSSSGENVP
+1152 KTAVSSTSGENVP
-1165 ADTEV
+1165 VDTEV
-1170 SPELIEALAKE
+1170 SPELLDTLAKE
-1181 EVAAEDLEIVQ
+1181 DIAPEDLEIVQ

-1242 DIGQLAVIHYVGDKD
+1242 DIGELAVIHYSGEKD
-1257 LVKEGSEKTPSDRG
+1257 LVKESSEKTPSDRG

-1276 QPPSTLGESIAEEE
+1276 HPPSTLGESIAEEDQIP
-1290 TMVDDASEHKSHVS
+1290 DDASEPKSHVS
-1304 FKDEAE
+1304 FKDEVE
-1310 IEDEFQKAVEGLEQK
+1310 IEDEFQKAIQGLEQK
-1325 SEKQSLKSGVTDSD
+1325 SDKQSVKSAKTESD

-1346 QEKAASPVK
+1346 VDKSTTPIK

-1385 SPPTMVKK
+1385 SPPTMGRVDYKDELKHLYNNQARK
-1393 PSPVAEPV
+1393 PE
-1401 PSPPKSAGKK
+1401 KS
-1411 SKDGEPKKLEVAD
+1411 
-1424 DKSSKSASTAKTS
+1424 
-1437 TSGTGSKTVTSAKS
+1437 
-1451 EEMAQIQ
+1451 
-1458 QDFQNEIKNLFGKVP
+1458 
-1473 TKQDVKGKGKTKKI
+1473 KGKGKSKKV
-1487 PSPTKKPAKEGK
+1487 PSPTKKPAAPKEVKPK
-1499 AKGKAK
+1499 AKGK

-1519 AEPEPVPQEPVKE
+1519 AEPEPVAPVEPPKE

-1540 PPQEEPPASDLESD
+1540 PPPKEEPPSDPETDRESMSDL
-1554 RRKSIAS
+1554 
-1561 SINVNLKKVM
+1561 
-1571 SKESVSTM
+1571 

-1587 HIVRDTPS
+1587 HIVRDSPS
-1595 PSPPPPKA
+1595 PSPPPTKA

-1615 EEEEPPED
+1615 EDEEPPED
-1623 EDKTVKKQIVK
+1623 EDKGVKKQIVK
-1634 KTKGGP
+1634 KT

-1702 RKRQEEQ
+1702 RRRQEEQ
-1709 RRIRRAQQDAERDD
+1709 RRLRRELADAERDD

-1756 KRRQAEEEK
+1756 RKRQAEEEK
-1765 RRHEEMLKKQAEEE
+1765 RRHEEMLKKQEEEE
-1779 EARREEAE
+1779 EAKRLEAE

-1800 ELQKKL
+1800 EIQKKL
-1806 EEEERLKRE
+1806 EEEERLRKE
-1815 EEERIRREEEA
+1815 EEERLRREEEA
-1826 KKAME
+1826 RKAME

-1853 NRTLQVEAR
+1853 NRTLQVEAH

-1892 EVLKLNQY
+1892 ELLKLNQY

>member
-562 HSQKDVKLG
+562 HSQKDGKLG

-839 KDGPEQISEKDEE
+839 RDGPEQISEKDEE

-922 GKVKIDSNNKVRAK
+922 GKVKISSDNKVRAQ
-936 SEDLNKNVEISLDDL
+936 SEDLNKNVEVSLDDL

-961 SPSGEKRLSVGSR
+961 SPSEEKRISVGSR

-1487 PSPTKKPAKEGK
+1487 PSPTKKPVKEGK

-1554 RRKSIAS
+1554 R
-1561 SINVNLKKVM
+1561 
-1571 SKESVSTM
+1571 ESVSTM

-1623 EDKTVKKQIVK
+1623 EDAAKQKTVKKQIVK

>member
-1 MVGGSSALNLSLLS
+1 MMVGGSSALNLSLLS

-20 ISKNGHEKIDV
+20 ITKNGHEKIDV
-31 VFEPQDYYNFVTDS
+31 VFEPQDYYNFVNDS

-51 PIQHSYTYDEPEFS
+51 PIQPSYAYDEPSFS
-65 ISRTSKKSV
+65 LSRASKKSV
-74 QEINMPKTFTT
+74 QEISMPKTFTT
-85 RKGALLLFSEDMAH
+85 RKGALLLFSEDMAQ
-99 RKRHSHHHHIHKSH
+99 RKRHTHHHVRKSH
-113 MDFDD
+113 LGFDD

-143 SFGAQGPER
+143 SFGAQDPDR
-152 EDGMYLK
+152 EEGVYLK

-265 TQDVDLHGVPPSQ
+265 TQDVDIHGVPPSQ

-324 QQEYFE
+324 QQEYLE
-330 DNLMRAMESNK
+330 DNLIRAIETNK
-341 IREVSEGHETPASM
+341 IHELSEGQETPTSM
-355 PQFDMKE
+355 PQFNMQE
-362 AVESLLDTQK
+362 AVESLLDTQR

-386 SSVRSGSIK
+386 SSEKSGSLK
-395 PKHSIK
+395 PKQPIK
-401 KHGKGGVRS
+401 RHGKDRARS
-410 SSSSPAL
+410 TSSSPAP
-417 EDKEYI
+417 EEKEYI

-440 VPQLPHIPGAIP
+440 VPQLPHIPGTAP
-452 LTTIG
+452 LTPIG
-457 EVSRE
+457 EMSRE
-462 QTTVVPLPPIGGKG
+462 QTTVVPLPPIGKEETKNKID
-476 IPVLNVHPPTPQHT
+476 IPIGSIPALHIQPPTPQHT
-490 TLESYDGA
+490 ILESYDATGQ
-498 GKNKENLKTVSEVD
+498 KNGNLKSVSEAD
-512 TEDEWGAQVPQ
+512 TDEDWTAQVSQ
-523 SQQAENAST
+523 SRVADHTST
-532 KGDVETESKKE
+532 KGDVETESKKD
-543 KVEVSS
+543 KGEVSS
-549 HVLGSTESVVTSV
+549 HVKGSTESSGTGV
-562 HSQKDVKLG
+562 HSIRESKPN
-571 RAPWKGSQTSV
+571 RTHWKGSQTSV
-582 KSSKKGAF
+582 RSSKKG
-590 QTGDLESSS
+590 S
-599 CESPA
+599 
-604 GSVDDGS
+604 GSIDDGS
-611 VKGSVIMGPEGEL
+611 VKGSVIMGPEGEI

-632 PHLRDIDLVHDA
+632 PHLRDIDMVQDA

-650 DLVSDESDTEDQ
+650 DLASDDSEADDQ
-662 PDEWKKNR
+662 PDEWKKHR

-676 RDQMRNYANK
+676 RDQMKNFANK
-686 RVTPTNLSVLDPL
+686 RVTSSNLSMTEPL
-699 RLPRHGDPKI
+699 RPPPHGDP
-709 DYTSGDIDATLSIS
+709 
-723 SWSYAPRDQDPE
+723 
-735 IDVLKK
+735 
-741 TSSLQSLPNIE
+741 
-752 VEFLKDL
+752 
-759 SILSRATEKTEPA
+759 
-772 DRQISED
+772 
-779 VDTTDDS
+779 S
-786 NKAADPSSN
+786 N
-795 APNADTISSLQTPF
+795 
-809 TQSVTPGGRITS
+809 
-821 ILDTPMGPLEDTL
+821 
-834 LEESE
+834 
-839 KDGPEQISEKDEE
+839 
-852 ENGTASHLSQKSP
+852 
-865 GRKGSVLSK
+865 
-874 ISVVDPEMSKSASGS
+874 SA
-889 GGQAMSRSGSMADLY
+889 
-904 NRTLVHSRNRRR
+904 N
-916 YSLDLG
+916 
-922 GKVKIDSNNKVRAK
+922 
-936 SEDLNKNVEISLDDL
+936 
-951 RKKEG
+951 
-956 KSTEA
+956 
-961 SPSGEKRLSVGSR
+961 
-974 RASRESI
+974 
-981 FRSLSKQ
+981 
-988 SINQDEVL
+988 
-996 FEGPAESEILEVAS
+996 
-1010 DRKSTVSGDE
+1010 
-1020 SSVLA
+1020 
-1025 VEGQEVPG
+1025 
-1033 PSLEHPSSKTESP
+1033 
-1046 KPSEDVARSDSAK
+1046 
-1059 SKVSEKEIVD
+1059 SKVSEKEIMD

-1078 AQNVLSRSASGKDL
+1078 AQNVLSRSVSGKDL
-1092 EEDVRRAAKLW
+1092 EEDVRRAARLW
-1103 METHPPRDISRS
+1103 MDTHPPRDISRS

-1122 IVQEIV
+1122 IVQEIIA
-1128 SGQEKR
+1128 GQEKR

-1152 KTAMSSSSGENVP
+1152 KTAVSSTSGENVP
-1165 ADTEV
+1165 VDTEV
-1170 SPELIEALAKE
+1170 SPELLDTLAKE
-1181 EVAAEDLEIVQ
+1181 DIAPEDLEIVQ

-1242 DIGQLAVIHYVGDKD
+1242 DIGELAVIHYSGEKD
-1257 LVKEGSEKTPSDRG
+1257 LVKESSEKTPSDRG

-1276 QPPSTLGESIAEEE
+1276 HPPSTLGESIAEEDQIP
-1290 TMVDDASEHKSHVS
+1290 DDASEPKSHVS
-1304 FKDEAE
+1304 FKDEVE
-1310 IEDEFQKAVEGLEQK
+1310 IEDEFQKAIQGLEQK
-1325 SEKQSLKSGVTDSD
+1325 SDKQSVKSAKTESD

-1346 QEKAASPVK
+1346 VDKSTTPIK

-1385 SPPTMVKK
+1385 SPPTMGRVDYKDELKHLYNNQARK
-1393 PSPVAEPV
+1393 PE
-1401 PSPPKSAGKK
+1401 KS
-1411 SKDGEPKKLEVAD
+1411 
-1424 DKSSKSASTAKTS
+1424 
-1437 TSGTGSKTVTSAKS
+1437 
-1451 EEMAQIQ
+1451 
-1458 QDFQNEIKNLFGKVP
+1458 
-1473 TKQDVKGKGKTKKI
+1473 KGKGKSKKV
-1487 PSPTKKPAKEGK
+1487 PSPTKKPAAPKEVKPK
-1499 AKGKAK
+1499 AKGK

-1519 AEPEPVPQEPVKE
+1519 AEPEPVAPVEPPKE

-1540 PPQEEPPASDLESD
+1540 PPPKEEPPSDPETDRESMSDL
-1554 RRKSIAS
+1554 
-1561 SINVNLKKVM
+1561 
-1571 SKESVSTM
+1571 

-1587 HIVRDTPS
+1587 HIVRDSPS
-1595 PSPPPPKA
+1595 PSPPPTKA

-1615 EEEEPPED
+1615 EDEEPPED
-1623 EDKTVKKQIVK
+1623 EDKGVKKQIVK
-1634 KTKGGP
+1634 KT

-1702 RKRQEEQ
+1702 RRRQEEQ
-1709 RRIRRAQQDAERDD
+1709 RRLRRELADAERDD

-1756 KRRQAEEEK
+1756 RKRQAEEEK
-1765 RRHEEMLKKQAEEE
+1765 RRHEEMLKKQEEEE
-1779 EARREEAE
+1779 EAKRLEAE

-1800 ELQKKL
+1800 EIQKKL
-1806 EEEERLKRE
+1806 EEEERLRKE
-1815 EEERIRREEEA
+1815 EEERLRREEEA
-1826 KKAME
+1826 RKAME

-1853 NRTLQVEAR
+1853 NRTLQVEAH

-1892 EVLKLNQY
+1892 ELLKLNQY

>member
-1 MVGGSSALNLSLLS
+1 MMVGGSSALNLSLLS

-20 ISKNGHEKIDV
+20 ITKNGHEKIDV
-31 VFEPQDYYNFVTDS
+31 VFEPQDYYNFVNDTS
-45 RRIYLP
+45 RIYLP
-51 PIQHSYTYDEPEFS
+51 PIQPSYTYEEPTFS

-99 RKRHSHHHHIHKSH
+99 RQRHTHHHIRKSH
-113 MDFDD
+113 MSFDD
-118 RESQLSKSAD
+118 RESELSKSAD

-143 SFGAQGPER
+143 SFGAQDTEKD
-152 EDGMYLK
+152 DGVYLK

-191 DDNVLEKVISKG
+191 DDTVLEKVISKG

-265 TQDVDLHGVPPSQ
+265 TQDVDVHGVPPSQ

-330 DNLMRAMESNK
+330 DNLMRAMETNK
-341 IREVSEGHETPASM
+341 IREVPEGHESGM
-355 PQFDMKE
+355 SIPQFDMQD
-362 AVESLLDTQK
+362 AVESLLDTQR

-386 SSVRSGSIK
+386 SSERSGSLK
-395 PKHSIK
+395 PKQPIK

-410 SSSSPAL
+410 SSASPAL

-452 LTTIG
+452 LTPIG
-457 EVSRE
+457 EISRE
-462 QTTVVPLPPIGGKG
+462 QTTVVPLPPIGKG
-476 IPVLNVHPPTPQHT
+476 IPSLNIQPPTPQHT
-490 TLESYDGA
+490 TLESYDEA
-498 GKNKENLKTVSEVD
+498 GIIKGNLKSVSEVD
-512 TEDEWGAQVPQ
+512 TEEEWGAHASH
-523 SQQAENAST
+523 SQTAASI
-532 KGDVETESKKE
+532 KGDVDTESKKD
-543 KVEVSS
+543 KAEVSS
-549 HVLGSTESVVTSV
+549 HAHGSTESVGTGVQSL
-562 HSQKDVKLG
+562 KEGKLS
-571 RAPWKGSQTSV
+571 RTHWKGSQTSV
-582 KSSKKGAF
+582 RSSKKGPF
-590 QTGDLESSS
+590 ENGDLECASPAT
-599 CESPA
+599 PA
-604 GSVDDGS
+604 GSIDDGS
-611 VKGSVIMGPEGEL
+611 VKGSVIMGPEGEI

-632 PHLRDIDLVHDA
+632 PHQRDIDVVQDA

-650 DLVSDESDTEDQ
+650 DLLSDESDNDDQ
-662 PDEWKKNR
+662 SDEWKKSR

-676 RDQMRNYANK
+676 RDQMKNFANK
-686 RVTPTNLSVLDPL
+686 R
-699 RLPRHGDPKI
+699 
-709 DYTSGDIDATLSIS
+709 
-723 SWSYAPRDQDPE
+723 
-735 IDVLKK
+735 
-741 TSSLQSLPNIE
+741 
-752 VEFLKDL
+752 
-759 SILSRATEKTEPA
+759 
-772 DRQISED
+772 
-779 VDTTDDS
+779 
-786 NKAADPSSN
+786 
-795 APNADTISSLQTPF
+795 
-809 TQSVTPGGRITS
+809 
-821 ILDTPMGPLEDTL
+821 
-834 LEESE
+834 
-839 KDGPEQISEKDEE
+839 
-852 ENGTASHLSQKSP
+852 
-865 GRKGSVLSK
+865 
-874 ISVVDPEMSKSASGS
+874 
-889 GGQAMSRSGSMADLY
+889 
-904 NRTLVHSRNRRR
+904 
-916 YSLDLG
+916 
-922 GKVKIDSNNKVRAK
+922 
-936 SEDLNKNVEISLDDL
+936 
-951 RKKEG
+951 
-956 KSTEA
+956 
-961 SPSGEKRLSVGSR
+961 
-974 RASRESI
+974 
-981 FRSLSKQ
+981 
-988 SINQDEVL
+988 
-996 FEGPAESEILEVAS
+996 
-1010 DRKSTVSGDE
+1010 
-1020 SSVLA
+1020 
-1025 VEGQEVPG
+1025 
-1033 PSLEHPSSKTESP
+1033 
-1046 KPSEDVARSDSAK
+1046 DSAR

-1103 METHPPRDISRS
+1103 MDTHPPRDISRS

-1122 IVQEIV
+1122 IVQELV
-1128 SGQEKR
+1128 SGEEKR

-1152 KTAMSSSSGENVP
+1152 KTAMSSASGENVP

-1170 SPELIEALAKE
+1170 SPELIDALAKE

-1192 DDDGKSLIRSKS
+1192 DDEGKSLIRSKS

-1257 LVKEGSEKTPSDRG
+1257 VKEGSEKSPSDRG

-1276 QPPSTLGESIAEEE
+1276 QPPSTLGESITEEE
-1290 TMVDDASEHKSHVS
+1290 QDADEVSEHKSHVS
-1304 FKDEAE
+1304 FKDEEE

-1325 SEKQSLKSGVTDSD
+1325 SDKQSLKSGKTESD

-1355 KKEEFIVGKV
+1355 KKEEFVVGKV

-1374 YGQPDPPPKEP
+1374 YGQPEPPPKEP
-1385 SPPTMVKK
+1385 SPP
-1393 PSPVAEPV
+1393 S
-1401 PSPPKSAGKK
+1401 
-1411 SKDGEPKKLEVAD
+1411 
-1424 DKSSKSASTAKTS
+1424 
-1437 TSGTGSKTVTSAKS
+1437 
-1451 EEMAQIQ
+1451 MAQIQ
-1458 QDFQNEIKNLFGKVP
+1458 QDFQKEIKNLFGKVP
-1473 TKQDVKGKGKTKKI
+1473 TKQDVKGRVDYKDELKHLYNNQARKPEKPKGKGKSKKV
-1487 PSPTKKPAKEGK
+1487 PSPSKKAAGAKEGK
-1499 AKGKAK
+1499 PKGKGK
-1505 GKGKKKEESPEPKP
+1505 GKGKKKEESPELKP
-1519 AEPEPVPQEPVKE
+1519 PEPEPAPEEPPKE
-1532 PTPPPPTP
+1532 PTPPPPSP
-1540 PPQEEPPASDLESD
+1540 PKEEPPSDPETD
-1554 RRKSIAS
+1554 R
-1561 SINVNLKKVM
+1561 
-1571 SKESVSTM
+1571 ESVSSM

-1615 EEEEPPED
+1615 EEEEAPED
-1623 EDKTVKKQIVK
+1623 EDQLVKKQIVK
-1634 KTKGGP
+1634 KT

-1709 RRIRRAQQDAERDD
+1709 RRLRRAQQDAERDD

-1731 LRRQKLE
+1731 LRRQKIE

-1765 RRHEEMLKKQAEEE
+1765 RRHEEMLLKQAEEE
-1779 EARREEAE
+1779 EKRRIEAE

-1806 EEEERLKRE
+1806 EEEERLRKE
-1815 EEERIRREEEA
+1815 EAERIRREEEA
-1826 KKAME
+1826 KRAME
-1831 EARRLAEEMARK
+1831 EARRLAEEMAHK
-1843 QAEMEARLKF
+1843 QAQMEARLKF

-1892 EVLKLNQY
+1892 ELLKLNQY

>member
-562 HSQKDVKLG
+562 HSQKDGKLG

-582 KSSKKGAF
+582 KSSKKG
-590 QTGDLESSS
+590 
-599 CESPA
+599 A

-839 KDGPEQISEKDEE
+839 RDGPEQISEKDEE

-922 GKVKIDSNNKVRAK
+922 GKVKISSDNKVRAQ
-936 SEDLNKNVEISLDDL
+936 SEDLNKNVEVSLDDL

-961 SPSGEKRLSVGSR
+961 SPSEEKRISVGSR

-1473 TKQDVKGKGKTKKI
+1473 TKQDVKGRVDYKDELKHLYNNQAKKPEKPKGKGKTKKI
-1487 PSPTKKPAKEGK
+1487 PSPTKKPVKEGK

-1554 RRKSIAS
+1554 R
-1561 SINVNLKKVM
+1561 
-1571 SKESVSTM
+1571 ESVSTM

-1623 EDKTVKKQIVK
+1623 ED
-1634 KTKGGP
+1634 
-1640 KDEAARLRMI
+1640 DEAARLRMI

>member
-562 HSQKDVKLG
+562 HSQKDGKLG

-839 KDGPEQISEKDEE
+839 RDGPEQISEKDEE

-922 GKVKIDSNNKVRAK
+922 GKVKISSDNKVRAQ
-936 SEDLNKNVEISLDDL
+936 SEDLNKNVEVSLDDL

-961 SPSGEKRLSVGSR
+961 SPSEEKRISVGSR

-1355 KKEEFIVGKV
+1355 KKEEFIVGK
-1365 DTKDDIKAL
+1365 
-1374 YGQPDPPPKEP
+1374 
-1385 SPPTMVKK
+1385 
-1393 PSPVAEPV
+1393 
-1401 PSPPKSAGKK
+1401 
-1411 SKDGEPKKLEVAD
+1411 
-1424 DKSSKSASTAKTS
+1424 
-1437 TSGTGSKTVTSAKS
+1437 
-1451 EEMAQIQ
+1451 
-1458 QDFQNEIKNLFGKVP
+1458 
-1473 TKQDVKGKGKTKKI
+1473 GKTKKI
-1487 PSPTKKPAKEGK
+1487 PSPTKKPVKEGK

-1554 RRKSIAS
+1554 R
-1561 SINVNLKKVM
+1561 
-1571 SKESVSTM
+1571 ESVSTM

-1623 EDKTVKKQIVK
+1623 EDAAKQKTVKKQIVK

>member
-1 MVGGSSALNLSLLS
+1 MMVGGSSALNLSLLS

-20 ISKNGHEKIDV
+20 ITKNGHEKIDV
-31 VFEPQDYYNFVTDS
+31 VFEPQDYYNFVNDTS
-45 RRIYLP
+45 RIYLP
-51 PIQHSYTYDEPEFS
+51 PIQPSYTYEEPTFS

-99 RKRHSHHHHIHKSH
+99 RQRHTHHHIRKSH
-113 MDFDD
+113 MSFDD
-118 RESQLSKSAD
+118 RESELSKSAD

-143 SFGAQGPER
+143 SFGAQDTEKD
-152 EDGMYLK
+152 DGVYLK

-191 DDNVLEKVISKG
+191 DDTVLEKVISKG

-265 TQDVDLHGVPPSQ
+265 TQDVDVHGVPPSQ

-330 DNLMRAMESNK
+330 DNLMRAMETNK
-341 IREVSEGHETPASM
+341 IREVPEGHESGM
-355 PQFDMKE
+355 SIPQFDMQD
-362 AVESLLDTQK
+362 AVESLLDTQR

-386 SSVRSGSIK
+386 SSERSGSLK
-395 PKHSIK
+395 PKQPIK

-410 SSSSPAL
+410 SSASPAL

-452 LTTIG
+452 LTPIG
-457 EVSRE
+457 EISRE
-462 QTTVVPLPPIGGKG
+462 QTTVVPLPPIGKG
-476 IPVLNVHPPTPQHT
+476 IPSLNIQPPTPQHT
-490 TLESYDGA
+490 TLESYDEA
-498 GKNKENLKTVSEVD
+498 GIIKGNLKSVSEVD
-512 TEDEWGAQVPQ
+512 TEEEWGAHASH
-523 SQQAENAST
+523 SQTAASI
-532 KGDVETESKKE
+532 KGDVDTESKKD
-543 KVEVSS
+543 KAEVSS
-549 HVLGSTESVVTSV
+549 HAHGSTESVGTGVQSL
-562 HSQKDVKLG
+562 KEGKLS
-571 RAPWKGSQTSV
+571 RTHWKGSQTSV
-582 KSSKKGAF
+582 RSSKKGPF
-590 QTGDLESSS
+590 ENGDLECASPAT
-599 CESPA
+599 PA
-604 GSVDDGS
+604 GSIDDGS
-611 VKGSVIMGPEGEL
+611 VKGSVIMGPEGEI

-632 PHLRDIDLVHDA
+632 PHQRDIDVVQDA

-650 DLVSDESDTEDQ
+650 DLLSDESDNDDQ
-662 PDEWKKNR
+662 SDEWKKSR

-676 RDQMRNYANK
+676 RDQMKNFANK
-686 RVTPTNLSVLDPL
+686 RVTPSNLSVTESL
-699 RLPRHGDPKI
+699 RQPRHGDFSKI

-723 SWSYAPRDQDPE
+723 SWSYAARDQDPE
-735 IDVLKK
+735 INALKK
-741 TSSLQSLPNIE
+741 TSSLQSLPNLE

-759 SILSRATEKTEPA
+759 SILSRATEKTEPV

-779 VDTTDDS
+779 HTDDS
-786 NKAADPSSN
+786 NKAGGPSST
-795 APNADTISSLQTPF
+795 APMGDTISSLQTPF
-809 TQSVTPGGRITS
+809 TQSATPGGRITS
-821 ILDTPMGPLEDTL
+821 ILDTPLGPQGDTL
-834 LEESE
+834 HEESE
-839 KDGPEQISEKDEE
+839 KDSPEQISEKDEE
-852 ENGTASHLSQKSP
+852 DNGTVSQESQKSSI
-865 GRKGSVLSK
+865 RRESILSK
-874 ISVVDPEMSKSASGS
+874 ISIVDPELSKSVSE
-889 GGQAMSRSGSMADLY
+889 SRSQGIGSRTNSVDLY
-904 NRTLVHSRNRRR
+904 YRPLVLSRSRRR

-922 GKVKIDSNNKVRAK
+922 GRGMLEMESKLRA
-936 SEDLNKNVEISLDDL
+936 SSVDLNKKLELSLEDFKKKDDQRDEIN
-951 RKKEG
+951 
-956 KSTEA
+956 KSVHE
-961 SPSGEKRLSVGSR
+961 SMEEKRLSAASR
-974 RASRESI
+974 RASRESL

-988 SINQDEVL
+988 SGNQDVTL
-996 FEGPAESEILEVAS
+996 YEGPVDEILEV
-1010 DRKSTVSGDE
+1010 STVTGDE
-1020 SSVLA
+1020 ESVSVAEGKAILDPSTFP
-1025 VEGQEVPG
+1025 VE
-1033 PSLEHPSSKTESP
+1033 PSKPVSP
-1046 KPSEDVARSDSAK
+1046 KPSEETDLTRSDSAR

-1103 METHPPRDISRS
+1103 MDTHPPRDISRS

-1122 IVQEIV
+1122 IVQELV
-1128 SGQEKR
+1128 SGEEKR

-1152 KTAMSSSSGENVP
+1152 KTAMSSASGENVP

-1170 SPELIEALAKE
+1170 SPELIDALAKE

-1192 DDDGKSLIRSKS
+1192 DDEGKSLIRSKS

-1257 LVKEGSEKTPSDRG
+1257 VKEGSEKSPSDRG

-1276 QPPSTLGESIAEEE
+1276 QPPSTLGESITEEE
-1290 TMVDDASEHKSHVS
+1290 QDADEVSEHKSHVS
-1304 FKDEAE
+1304 FKDEEE

-1325 SEKQSLKSGVTDSD
+1325 SDKQSLKSGKTESD

-1355 KKEEFIVGKV
+1355 KKEEFVVGKV

-1374 YGQPDPPPKEP
+1374 YGQPEPPPKEP
-1385 SPPTMVKK
+1385 SPP
-1393 PSPVAEPV
+1393 S
-1401 PSPPKSAGKK
+1401 
-1411 SKDGEPKKLEVAD
+1411 
-1424 DKSSKSASTAKTS
+1424 
-1437 TSGTGSKTVTSAKS
+1437 
-1451 EEMAQIQ
+1451 MAQIQ
-1458 QDFQNEIKNLFGKVP
+1458 QDFQKEIKNLFGKVP
-1473 TKQDVKGKGKTKKI
+1473 TKQDVKGRVDYKDELKHLYNNQARKPEKPKGKGKSKKV
-1487 PSPTKKPAKEGK
+1487 PSPSKKAAGAKEGK
-1499 AKGKAK
+1499 PKGKGK
-1505 GKGKKKEESPEPKP
+1505 GKGKKKEESPELKP
-1519 AEPEPVPQEPVKE
+1519 PEPEPAPEEPPKE
-1532 PTPPPPTP
+1532 PTPPPPSP
-1540 PPQEEPPASDLESD
+1540 PKEEPPSDPETD
-1554 RRKSIAS
+1554 R
-1561 SINVNLKKVM
+1561 
-1571 SKESVSTM
+1571 ESVSSM

-1615 EEEEPPED
+1615 EEEEAPED
-1623 EDKTVKKQIVK
+1623 EDQLVKKQIVK
-1634 KTKGGP
+1634 KT

-1709 RRIRRAQQDAERDD
+1709 RRLRRAQQDAERDD

-1731 LRRQKLE
+1731 LRRQKIE

-1765 RRHEEMLKKQAEEE
+1765 RRHEEMLLKQAEEE
-1779 EARREEAE
+1779 EKRRIEAE

-1806 EEEERLKRE
+1806 EEEERLRKE
-1815 EEERIRREEEA
+1815 EAERIRREEEA
-1826 KKAME
+1826 KRAME
-1831 EARRLAEEMARK
+1831 EARRLAEEMAHK
-1843 QAEMEARLKF
+1843 QAQMEARLKF

-1892 EVLKLNQY
+1892 ELLKLNQY

>member
-31 VFEPQDYYNFVTDS
+31 VFEPQDYYNFVNDS

-99 RKRHSHHHHIHKSH
+99 RKRHSHHHHIRKSH

-143 SFGAQGPER
+143 SFGAQDPER

-330 DNLMRAMESNK
+330 DNLMRAMESSK
-341 IREVSEGHETPASM
+341 IREVSEGHETPTSM

-410 SSSSPAL
+410 SSTSPAL

-452 LTTIG
+452 LTPIG
-457 EVSRE
+457 EASRE
-462 QTTVVPLPPIGGKG
+462 QTTVVPLPPIGG
-476 IPVLNVHPPTPQHT
+476 
-490 TLESYDGA
+490 
-498 GKNKENLKTVSEVD
+498 
-512 TEDEWGAQVPQ
+512 
-523 SQQAENAST
+523 
-532 KGDVETESKKE
+532 

-562 HSQKDVKLG
+562 HSQKDGKLG

-582 KSSKKGAF
+582 KSSKKG
-590 QTGDLESSS
+590 
-599 CESPA
+599 P

-650 DLVSDESDTEDQ
+650 DLMSDESDTEDQ

-676 RDQMRNYANK
+676 RDQMRNFANK

-699 RLPRHGDPKI
+699 RLPRHGDPSKI

-735 IDVLKK
+735 IGVLKK

-752 VEFLKDL
+752 
-759 SILSRATEKTEPA
+759 
-772 DRQISED
+772 
-779 VDTTDDS
+779 
-786 NKAADPSSN
+786 
-795 APNADTISSLQTPF
+795 
-809 TQSVTPGGRITS
+809 
-821 ILDTPMGPLEDTL
+821 
-834 LEESE
+834 
-839 KDGPEQISEKDEE
+839 
-852 ENGTASHLSQKSP
+852 
-865 GRKGSVLSK
+865 
-874 ISVVDPEMSKSASGS
+874 
-889 GGQAMSRSGSMADLY
+889 
-904 NRTLVHSRNRRR
+904 
-916 YSLDLG
+916 
-922 GKVKIDSNNKVRAK
+922 
-936 SEDLNKNVEISLDDL
+936 
-951 RKKEG
+951 
-956 KSTEA
+956 
-961 SPSGEKRLSVGSR
+961 
-974 RASRESI
+974 
-981 FRSLSKQ
+981 
-988 SINQDEVL
+988 
-996 FEGPAESEILEVAS
+996 
-1010 DRKSTVSGDE
+1010 
-1020 SSVLA
+1020 
-1025 VEGQEVPG
+1025 
-1033 PSLEHPSSKTESP
+1033 
-1046 KPSEDVARSDSAK
+1046 DSAR

-1242 DIGQLAVIHYVGDKD
+1242 DIGELAVIHYVGDKD

-1290 TMVDDASEHKSHVS
+1290 TMVDDVSEHKSHVS

-1325 SEKQSLKSGVTDSD
+1325 SEKQSIKSGVTDSD

-1385 SPPTMVKK
+1385 SPPTM
-1393 PSPVAEPV
+1393 
-1401 PSPPKSAGKK
+1401 
-1411 SKDGEPKKLEVAD
+1411 
-1424 DKSSKSASTAKTS
+1424 
-1437 TSGTGSKTVTSAKS
+1437 
-1451 EEMAQIQ
+1451 
-1458 QDFQNEIKNLFGKVP
+1458 
-1473 TKQDVKGKGKTKKI
+1473 GKGKTKKI

-1499 AKGKAK
+1499 AKGKGK

-1519 AEPEPVPQEPVKE
+1519 TEPEPVPQEPVKE

-1540 PPQEEPPASDLESD
+1540 PPQEEPPASDIESD
-1554 RRKSIAS
+1554 R
-1561 SINVNLKKVM
+1561 
-1571 SKESVSTM
+1571 ESVSDM

-1587 HIVRDTPS
+1587 HIVRETPS

-1623 EDKTVKKQIVK
+1623 ED
-1634 KTKGGP
+1634 
-1640 KDEAARLRMI
+1640 DEAARLRMI

-1709 RRIRRAQQDAERDD
+1709 RRMRRAQQDAERDD

-1731 LRRQKLE
+1731 MRRQKLE

-1779 EARREEAE
+1779 EARRIEAE

>member
-1 MVGGSSALNLSLLS
+1 MMVGGSSALNLSLLS

-20 ISKNGHEKIDV
+20 ITKNGHEKIDV
-31 VFEPQDYYNFVTDS
+31 VFEPQDYYNFVNDS

-51 PIQHSYTYDEPEFS
+51 PIQPSYAYDEPSFS
-65 ISRTSKKSV
+65 LSRASKKSV
-74 QEINMPKTFTT
+74 QEISMPKTFTT
-85 RKGALLLFSEDMAH
+85 RKGALLLFSEDMAQ
-99 RKRHSHHHHIHKSH
+99 RKRHTHHHVRKSH
-113 MDFDD
+113 LGFDD

-143 SFGAQGPER
+143 SFGAQDPDR
-152 EDGMYLK
+152 EEGVYLK

-265 TQDVDLHGVPPSQ
+265 TQDVDIHGVPPSQ

-324 QQEYFE
+324 QQEYLE
-330 DNLMRAMESNK
+330 DNLIRAIETNK
-341 IREVSEGHETPASM
+341 IHELSEGQETPTSM
-355 PQFDMKE
+355 PQFNMQE
-362 AVESLLDTQK
+362 AVESLLDTQR

-386 SSVRSGSIK
+386 SSEKSGSLK
-395 PKHSIK
+395 PKQPIK
-401 KHGKGGVRS
+401 RHGKDRARS
-410 SSSSPAL
+410 TSSSPAP
-417 EDKEYI
+417 EEKEYI

-440 VPQLPHIPGAIP
+440 VPQLPHIPGTAP
-452 LTTIG
+452 LTPIG
-457 EVSRE
+457 EMSRE
-462 QTTVVPLPPIGGKG
+462 QTTVVPLPPIGKG
-476 IPVLNVHPPTPQHT
+476 IPALHIQPPTPQHT
-490 TLESYDGA
+490 ILESYDATGQ
-498 GKNKENLKTVSEVD
+498 KNGNLKSVSED
-512 TEDEWGAQVPQ
+512 TDEDWTAQVSQ
-523 SQQAENAST
+523 SRVADHTST
-532 KGDVETESKKE
+532 KGDVETESKKD
-543 KVEVSS
+543 KGEVSS
-549 HVLGSTESVVTSV
+549 HVKGSTESSGTGV
-562 HSQKDVKLG
+562 HSIRESKPN
-571 RAPWKGSQTSV
+571 RTHWKGSQTSV
-582 KSSKKGAF
+582 RSSKKG
-590 QTGDLESSS
+590 S
-599 CESPA
+599 
-604 GSVDDGS
+604 GSIDDGS
-611 VKGSVIMGPEGEL
+611 VKGSVIMGPEGEI

-632 PHLRDIDLVHDA
+632 PHLRDIDMVQDA

-650 DLVSDESDTEDQ
+650 DLASDDSEADDQ
-662 PDEWKKNR
+662 PDEWKKHR

-676 RDQMRNYANK
+676 RDQMKNFANK
-686 RVTPTNLSVLDPL
+686 RVTSSNLSMTEPL
-699 RLPRHGDPKI
+699 RPPPHGDP
-709 DYTSGDIDATLSIS
+709 
-723 SWSYAPRDQDPE
+723 
-735 IDVLKK
+735 
-741 TSSLQSLPNIE
+741 
-752 VEFLKDL
+752 
-759 SILSRATEKTEPA
+759 
-772 DRQISED
+772 
-779 VDTTDDS
+779 S
-786 NKAADPSSN
+786 N
-795 APNADTISSLQTPF
+795 
-809 TQSVTPGGRITS
+809 
-821 ILDTPMGPLEDTL
+821 
-834 LEESE
+834 
-839 KDGPEQISEKDEE
+839 
-852 ENGTASHLSQKSP
+852 
-865 GRKGSVLSK
+865 
-874 ISVVDPEMSKSASGS
+874 SA
-889 GGQAMSRSGSMADLY
+889 
-904 NRTLVHSRNRRR
+904 N
-916 YSLDLG
+916 
-922 GKVKIDSNNKVRAK
+922 
-936 SEDLNKNVEISLDDL
+936 
-951 RKKEG
+951 
-956 KSTEA
+956 
-961 SPSGEKRLSVGSR
+961 
-974 RASRESI
+974 
-981 FRSLSKQ
+981 
-988 SINQDEVL
+988 
-996 FEGPAESEILEVAS
+996 
-1010 DRKSTVSGDE
+1010 
-1020 SSVLA
+1020 
-1025 VEGQEVPG
+1025 
-1033 PSLEHPSSKTESP
+1033 
-1046 KPSEDVARSDSAK
+1046 
-1059 SKVSEKEIVD
+1059 SKVSEKEIMD

-1078 AQNVLSRSASGKDL
+1078 AQNVLSRSVSGKDL
-1092 EEDVRRAAKLW
+1092 EEDVRRAARLW
-1103 METHPPRDISRS
+1103 MDTHPPRDISRS

-1122 IVQEIV
+1122 IVQEIIA
-1128 SGQEKR
+1128 GQEKR

-1152 KTAMSSSSGENVP
+1152 KTAVSSTSGENVP
-1165 ADTEV
+1165 VDTEV
-1170 SPELIEALAKE
+1170 SPELLDTLAKE
-1181 EVAAEDLEIVQ
+1181 DIAPEDLEIVQ

-1242 DIGQLAVIHYVGDKD
+1242 DIGELAVIHYSGEKD
-1257 LVKEGSEKTPSDRG
+1257 LVKESSEKTPSDRG

-1276 QPPSTLGESIAEEE
+1276 HPPSTLGESIAEEDQIP
-1290 TMVDDASEHKSHVS
+1290 DDASEPKSHVS
-1304 FKDEAE
+1304 FKDEVE
-1310 IEDEFQKAVEGLEQK
+1310 IEDEFQKAIQGLEQK
-1325 SEKQSLKSGVTDSD
+1325 SDKQSVKSAKTESD

-1346 QEKAASPVK
+1346 VDKSTTPIK

-1385 SPPTMVKK
+1385 SPPTMGRVDYKDELKHLYNNQARK
-1393 PSPVAEPV
+1393 PE
-1401 PSPPKSAGKK
+1401 KS
-1411 SKDGEPKKLEVAD
+1411 
-1424 DKSSKSASTAKTS
+1424 
-1437 TSGTGSKTVTSAKS
+1437 
-1451 EEMAQIQ
+1451 
-1458 QDFQNEIKNLFGKVP
+1458 
-1473 TKQDVKGKGKTKKI
+1473 KGKGKSKKV
-1487 PSPTKKPAKEGK
+1487 PSPTKKPAAPKEVKPK
-1499 AKGKAK
+1499 AKGK

-1519 AEPEPVPQEPVKE
+1519 AEPEPVAPVEPPKE

-1540 PPQEEPPASDLESD
+1540 PPPKEEPPSDPETDRESMSDL
-1554 RRKSIAS
+1554 
-1561 SINVNLKKVM
+1561 
-1571 SKESVSTM
+1571 

-1587 HIVRDTPS
+1587 HIVRDSPS
-1595 PSPPPPKA
+1595 PSPPPTKA

-1615 EEEEPPED
+1615 EDEEPPED
-1623 EDKTVKKQIVK
+1623 EDKGVKKQIVK
-1634 KTKGGP
+1634 KT

-1702 RKRQEEQ
+1702 RRRQEEQ
-1709 RRIRRAQQDAERDD
+1709 RRLRRELADAERDD

-1756 KRRQAEEEK
+1756 RKRQAEEEK
-1765 RRHEEMLKKQAEEE
+1765 RRHEEMLKKQEEEE
-1779 EARREEAE
+1779 EAKRLEAE

-1800 ELQKKL
+1800 EIQKKL
-1806 EEEERLKRE
+1806 EEEERLRKE
-1815 EEERIRREEEA
+1815 EEERLRREEEA
-1826 KKAME
+1826 RKAME

-1853 NRTLQVEAR
+1853 NRTLQVEAH

-1892 EVLKLNQY
+1892 ELLKLNQY

>member
-549 HVLGSTESVVTSV
+549 QVLGSTESVVTSV
-562 HSQKDVKLG
+562 HSQKDGKLG

-582 KSSKKGAF
+582 KSSKKG
-590 QTGDLESSS
+590 
-599 CESPA
+599 A

-922 GKVKIDSNNKVRAK
+922 GKVKISSDNKVRAQ
-936 SEDLNKNVEISLDDL
+936 SEDLNKNVEVSLDDL

-956 KSTEA
+956 KSIEA
-961 SPSGEKRLSVGSR
+961 SPSEEKRISVGSR

-1532 PTPPPPTP
+1532 LTPPPPTP

-1623 EDKTVKKQIVK
+1623 ED
-1634 KTKGGP
+1634 
-1640 KDEAARLRMI
+1640 
-1650 SNREA
+1650 
-1655 RAAKRAAQAEKRRQE
+1655 AAKQVGKFDNSVTA
-1670 VEKRRREREDQL
+1670 VSVLHPLYIPNILQL
-1682 KREKEEFE
+1682 K
-1690 RQQQLKAELEEE
+1690 QLKL
-1702 RKRQEEQ
+1702 QQ
-1709 RRIRRAQQDAERDD
+1709 SYQTCNLTISIIRI
-1723 EERREEER
+1723 
-1731 LRRQKLE
+1731 
-1738 EEKERRRKEEY
+1738 
-1749 QRKLEEM
+1749 
-1756 KRRQAEEEK
+1756 
-1765 RRHEEMLKKQAEEE
+1765 
-1779 EARREEAE
+1779 
-1787 KMAAMEEEERRQY
+1787 
-1800 ELQKKL
+1800 
-1806 EEEERLKRE
+1806 
-1815 EEERIRREEEA
+1815 I
-1826 KKAME
+1826 
-1831 EARRLAEEMARK
+1831 
-1843 QAEMEARLKF
+1843 
-1853 NRTLQVEAR
+1853 
-1862 GLEHSQDITRAFVFS
+1862 FS
-1877 YFELLQWLG
+1877 FF
-1886 LDIPEF
+1886 I
-1892 EVLKLNQY
+1892 N

>member
-1 MVGGSSALNLSLLS
+1 MMVGGSSALNLSLLS

-20 ISKNGHEKIDV
+20 ITKNGHEKIDV
-31 VFEPQDYYNFVTDS
+31 VFEPQDYYNFVNDS

-51 PIQHSYTYDEPEFS
+51 PIQPSYAYDEPSFS
-65 ISRTSKKSV
+65 LSRASKKSV
-74 QEINMPKTFTT
+74 QEISMPKTFTT
-85 RKGALLLFSEDMAH
+85 RKGALLLFSEDMAQ
-99 RKRHSHHHHIHKSH
+99 RKRHTHHHVRKSH
-113 MDFDD
+113 LGFDD

-143 SFGAQGPER
+143 SFGAQDPDR
-152 EDGMYLK
+152 EEGVYLK

-265 TQDVDLHGVPPSQ
+265 TQDVDIHGVPPSQ

-324 QQEYFE
+324 QQEYLE
-330 DNLMRAMESNK
+330 DNLIRAIETNK
-341 IREVSEGHETPASM
+341 IHELSEGQETPTSM
-355 PQFDMKE
+355 PQFNMQE
-362 AVESLLDTQK
+362 AVESLLDTQR

-386 SSVRSGSIK
+386 SSEKSGSLK
-395 PKHSIK
+395 PKQPIK
-401 KHGKGGVRS
+401 RHGKDRARS
-410 SSSSPAL
+410 TSSSPAP
-417 EDKEYI
+417 EEKEYI

-440 VPQLPHIPGAIP
+440 VPQLPHIPGTAP
-452 LTTIG
+452 LTPIG
-457 EVSRE
+457 EMSRE
-462 QTTVVPLPPIGGKG
+462 QTTVVPLPPIGK
-476 IPVLNVHPPTPQHT
+476 
-490 TLESYDGA
+490 A
-498 GKNKENLKTVSEVD
+498 D
-512 TEDEWGAQVPQ
+512 TDEDWTAQVSQ
-523 SQQAENAST
+523 SRVADHTST
-532 KGDVETESKKE
+532 KGDVETESKKD
-543 KVEVSS
+543 KGEVSS
-549 HVLGSTESVVTSV
+549 HVKGSTESSGTGV
-562 HSQKDVKLG
+562 HSIRESKPN
-571 RAPWKGSQTSV
+571 RTHWKGSQTSV
-582 KSSKKGAF
+582 RSSKKG
-590 QTGDLESSS
+590 S
-599 CESPA
+599 
-604 GSVDDGS
+604 GSIDDGS
-611 VKGSVIMGPEGEL
+611 VKGSVIMGPEGEI

-632 PHLRDIDLVHDA
+632 PHLRDIDMVQDA

-650 DLVSDESDTEDQ
+650 DLASDDSEADDQ
-662 PDEWKKNR
+662 PDEWKKHR

-676 RDQMRNYANK
+676 RDQMKNFANK
-686 RVTPTNLSVLDPL
+686 RVTSSNLSMTEPL
-699 RLPRHGDPKI
+699 RPPPHGDP
-709 DYTSGDIDATLSIS
+709 
-723 SWSYAPRDQDPE
+723 
-735 IDVLKK
+735 
-741 TSSLQSLPNIE
+741 
-752 VEFLKDL
+752 
-759 SILSRATEKTEPA
+759 
-772 DRQISED
+772 
-779 VDTTDDS
+779 S
-786 NKAADPSSN
+786 N
-795 APNADTISSLQTPF
+795 
-809 TQSVTPGGRITS
+809 
-821 ILDTPMGPLEDTL
+821 
-834 LEESE
+834 
-839 KDGPEQISEKDEE
+839 
-852 ENGTASHLSQKSP
+852 
-865 GRKGSVLSK
+865 
-874 ISVVDPEMSKSASGS
+874 SA
-889 GGQAMSRSGSMADLY
+889 
-904 NRTLVHSRNRRR
+904 N
-916 YSLDLG
+916 
-922 GKVKIDSNNKVRAK
+922 
-936 SEDLNKNVEISLDDL
+936 
-951 RKKEG
+951 
-956 KSTEA
+956 
-961 SPSGEKRLSVGSR
+961 
-974 RASRESI
+974 
-981 FRSLSKQ
+981 
-988 SINQDEVL
+988 
-996 FEGPAESEILEVAS
+996 
-1010 DRKSTVSGDE
+1010 
-1020 SSVLA
+1020 
-1025 VEGQEVPG
+1025 
-1033 PSLEHPSSKTESP
+1033 
-1046 KPSEDVARSDSAK
+1046 
-1059 SKVSEKEIVD
+1059 SKVSEKEIMD

-1078 AQNVLSRSASGKDL
+1078 AQNVLSRSVSGKDL
-1092 EEDVRRAAKLW
+1092 EEDVRRAARLW
-1103 METHPPRDISRS
+1103 MDTHPPRDISRS

-1122 IVQEIV
+1122 IVQEIIA
-1128 SGQEKR
+1128 GQEKR

-1152 KTAMSSSSGENVP
+1152 KTAVSSTSGENVP
-1165 ADTEV
+1165 VDTEV
-1170 SPELIEALAKE
+1170 SPELLDTLAKE
-1181 EVAAEDLEIVQ
+1181 DIAPEDLEIVQ

-1242 DIGQLAVIHYVGDKD
+1242 DIGELAVIHYSGEKD
-1257 LVKEGSEKTPSDRG
+1257 LVKESSEKTPSDRG

-1276 QPPSTLGESIAEEE
+1276 HPPSTLGESIAEEDQIP
-1290 TMVDDASEHKSHVS
+1290 DDASEPKSHVS
-1304 FKDEAE
+1304 FKDEVE
-1310 IEDEFQKAVEGLEQK
+1310 IEDEFQKAIQGLEQK
-1325 SEKQSLKSGVTDSD
+1325 SDKQSVKSAKTESD

-1346 QEKAASPVK
+1346 VDKSTTPIK

-1385 SPPTMVKK
+1385 SPPTMAKK
-1393 PSPVAEPV
+1393 ASPVKESPPL
-1401 PSPPKSAGKK
+1401 PSPPKSAEFMVIFSKKSQELEDIPFHKGGNPISNPAMPVLDSLRKK
-1411 SKDGEPKKLEVAD
+1411 SKDEEPKKLAVD
-1424 DKSSKSASTAKTS
+1424 DKSIKSASTAKSSTTGTKTMTS
-1437 TSGTGSKTVTSAKS
+1437 VKS
-1451 EEMAQIQ
+1451 EEM
-1458 QDFQNEIKNLFGKVP
+1458 
-1473 TKQDVKGKGKTKKI
+1473 GKGKSKKV
-1487 PSPTKKPAKEGK
+1487 PSPTKKPAAPKEVKPK
-1499 AKGKAK
+1499 AKGK

-1519 AEPEPVPQEPVKE
+1519 AEPEPVAPVEPPKE

-1540 PPQEEPPASDLESD
+1540 PPPKEEPPSDPETDRESMSDL
-1554 RRKSIAS
+1554 
-1561 SINVNLKKVM
+1561 
-1571 SKESVSTM
+1571 

-1587 HIVRDTPS
+1587 HIVRDSPS
-1595 PSPPPPKA
+1595 PSPPPTKA

-1615 EEEEPPED
+1615 EDEEPPED
-1623 EDKTVKKQIVK
+1623 EDKGVKKQIVK
-1634 KTKGGP
+1634 KT

-1702 RKRQEEQ
+1702 RRRQEEQ
-1709 RRIRRAQQDAERDD
+1709 RRLRRELADAERDD

-1756 KRRQAEEEK
+1756 RKRQAEEEK
-1765 RRHEEMLKKQAEEE
+1765 RRHEEMLKKQEEEE
-1779 EARREEAE
+1779 EAKRLEAE

-1800 ELQKKL
+1800 EIQKKL
-1806 EEEERLKRE
+1806 EEEERLRKE
-1815 EEERIRREEEA
+1815 EEERLRREEEA
-1826 KKAME
+1826 RKAME

-1853 NRTLQVEAR
+1853 NRTLQVEAH

-1892 EVLKLNQY
+1892 ELLKLNQY

>member
-1 MVGGSSALNLSLLS
+1 MMVGGSSALNLSLLS

-20 ISKNGHEKIDV
+20 ITKNGHEKIDV
-31 VFEPQDYYNFVTDS
+31 VFEPQDYYNFVNDS

-51 PIQHSYTYDEPEFS
+51 PIQPSYAYDEPSFS
-65 ISRTSKKSV
+65 LSRASKKSV
-74 QEINMPKTFTT
+74 QEISMPKTFTT
-85 RKGALLLFSEDMAH
+85 RKGALLLFSEDMAQ
-99 RKRHSHHHHIHKSH
+99 RKRHTHHHVRKSH
-113 MDFDD
+113 LGFDD

-143 SFGAQGPER
+143 SFGAQDPDR
-152 EDGMYLK
+152 EEGVYLK

-265 TQDVDLHGVPPSQ
+265 TQDVDIHGVPPSQ

-324 QQEYFE
+324 QQEYLE
-330 DNLMRAMESNK
+330 DNLIRAIETNK
-341 IREVSEGHETPASM
+341 IHELSEGQETPTSM
-355 PQFDMKE
+355 PQFNMQE
-362 AVESLLDTQK
+362 AVESLLDTQR

-386 SSVRSGSIK
+386 SSEKSGSLK
-395 PKHSIK
+395 PKQPIK
-401 KHGKGGVRS
+401 RHGKDRARS
-410 SSSSPAL
+410 TSSSPAP
-417 EDKEYI
+417 EEKEYI

-440 VPQLPHIPGAIP
+440 VPQLPHIPGTAP
-452 LTTIG
+452 LTPIG
-457 EVSRE
+457 EMSRE
-462 QTTVVPLPPIGGKG
+462 QTTVVPLPPIGK
-476 IPVLNVHPPTPQHT
+476 
-490 TLESYDGA
+490 A
-498 GKNKENLKTVSEVD
+498 D
-512 TEDEWGAQVPQ
+512 TDEDWTAQVSQ
-523 SQQAENAST
+523 SRVADHTST
-532 KGDVETESKKE
+532 KGDVETESKKD
-543 KVEVSS
+543 KGEVSS
-549 HVLGSTESVVTSV
+549 HVKGSTESSGTGV
-562 HSQKDVKLG
+562 HSIRESKPN
-571 RAPWKGSQTSV
+571 RTHWKGSQTSV
-582 KSSKKGAF
+582 RSSKKG
-590 QTGDLESSS
+590 S
-599 CESPA
+599 
-604 GSVDDGS
+604 GSIDDGS
-611 VKGSVIMGPEGEL
+611 VKGSVIMGPEGEI

-632 PHLRDIDLVHDA
+632 PHLRDIDMVQDA

-650 DLVSDESDTEDQ
+650 DLASDDSEADDQ
-662 PDEWKKNR
+662 PDEWKKHR

-676 RDQMRNYANK
+676 RDQMKNFANK
-686 RVTPTNLSVLDPL
+686 RVTSSNLSMTEPL
-699 RLPRHGDPKI
+699 RPPPHGDPSKI
-709 DYTSGDIDATLSIS
+709 DYTSGDIDATLSIN

-735 IDVLKK
+735 LNDLRK
-741 TSSLQSLPNIE
+741 TSSLQSLPN
-752 VEFLKDL
+752 
-759 SILSRATEKTEPA
+759 
-772 DRQISED
+772 
-779 VDTTDDS
+779 
-786 NKAADPSSN
+786 
-795 APNADTISSLQTPF
+795 
-809 TQSVTPGGRITS
+809 
-821 ILDTPMGPLEDTL
+821 LED
-834 LEESE
+834 
-839 KDGPEQISEKDEE
+839 
-852 ENGTASHLSQKSP
+852 
-865 GRKGSVLSK
+865 
-874 ISVVDPEMSKSASGS
+874 SA
-889 GGQAMSRSGSMADLY
+889 
-904 NRTLVHSRNRRR
+904 N
-916 YSLDLG
+916 
-922 GKVKIDSNNKVRAK
+922 
-936 SEDLNKNVEISLDDL
+936 
-951 RKKEG
+951 
-956 KSTEA
+956 
-961 SPSGEKRLSVGSR
+961 
-974 RASRESI
+974 
-981 FRSLSKQ
+981 
-988 SINQDEVL
+988 
-996 FEGPAESEILEVAS
+996 
-1010 DRKSTVSGDE
+1010 
-1020 SSVLA
+1020 
-1025 VEGQEVPG
+1025 
-1033 PSLEHPSSKTESP
+1033 
-1046 KPSEDVARSDSAK
+1046 
-1059 SKVSEKEIVD
+1059 SKVSEKEIMD

-1078 AQNVLSRSASGKDL
+1078 AQNVLSRSVSGKDL
-1092 EEDVRRAAKLW
+1092 EEDVRRAARLW
-1103 METHPPRDISRS
+1103 MDTHPPRDISRS

-1122 IVQEIV
+1122 IVQEIIA
-1128 SGQEKR
+1128 GQEKR

-1152 KTAMSSSSGENVP
+1152 KTAVSSTSGENVP
-1165 ADTEV
+1165 VDTEV
-1170 SPELIEALAKE
+1170 SPELLDTLAKE
-1181 EVAAEDLEIVQ
+1181 DIAPEDLEIVQ

-1242 DIGQLAVIHYVGDKD
+1242 DIGELAVIHYSGEKD
-1257 LVKEGSEKTPSDRG
+1257 LVKESSEKTPSDRG

-1276 QPPSTLGESIAEEE
+1276 HPPSTLGESIAEEDQIP
-1290 TMVDDASEHKSHVS
+1290 DDASEPKSHVS
-1304 FKDEAE
+1304 FKDEVE
-1310 IEDEFQKAVEGLEQK
+1310 IEDEFQKAIQGLEQK
-1325 SEKQSLKSGVTDSD
+1325 SDKQSVKSAKTESD

-1346 QEKAASPVK
+1346 VDKSTTPIK

-1385 SPPTMVKK
+1385 SPPTMAKK
-1393 PSPVAEPV
+1393 ASPVKESPPL
-1401 PSPPKSAGKK
+1401 PSPPKSAEFMVIFSKKSQELEDIPFHKGGNPISNPAMPVLDSLRKK
-1411 SKDGEPKKLEVAD
+1411 SKDEEPKKLAVD
-1424 DKSSKSASTAKTS
+1424 DKSIKSASTAKSSTTGTKTMTS
-1437 TSGTGSKTVTSAKS
+1437 VKS
-1451 EEMAQIQ
+1451 EEM
-1458 QDFQNEIKNLFGKVP
+1458 
-1473 TKQDVKGKGKTKKI
+1473 GKGKSKKV
-1487 PSPTKKPAKEGK
+1487 PSPTKKPAAPKEVKPK
-1499 AKGKAK
+1499 AKGK

-1519 AEPEPVPQEPVKE
+1519 AEPEPVAPVEPPKE

-1540 PPQEEPPASDLESD
+1540 PPPKEEPPSDPETDRESMSDL
-1554 RRKSIAS
+1554 
-1561 SINVNLKKVM
+1561 
-1571 SKESVSTM
+1571 

-1587 HIVRDTPS
+1587 HIVRDSPS
-1595 PSPPPPKA
+1595 PSPPPTKA

-1615 EEEEPPED
+1615 EDEEPPED
-1623 EDKTVKKQIVK
+1623 EDKGVKKQIVK
-1634 KTKGGP
+1634 KT

-1702 RKRQEEQ
+1702 RRRQEEQ
-1709 RRIRRAQQDAERDD
+1709 RRLRRELADAERDD

-1756 KRRQAEEEK
+1756 RKRQAEEEK
-1765 RRHEEMLKKQAEEE
+1765 RRHEEMLKKQEEEE
-1779 EARREEAE
+1779 EAKRLEAE

-1800 ELQKKL
+1800 EIQKKL
-1806 EEEERLKRE
+1806 EEEERLRKE
-1815 EEERIRREEEA
+1815 EEERLRREEEA
-1826 KKAME
+1826 RKAME

-1853 NRTLQVEAR
+1853 NRTLQVEAH

-1892 EVLKLNQY
+1892 ELLKLNQY

>member
-1355 KKEEFIVGKV
+1355 KKEEFIVGRV
-1365 DTKDDIKAL
+1365 DYKDELKHL
-1374 YGQPDPPPKEP
+1374 YNNQA
-1385 SPPTMVKK
+1385 KK
-1393 PSPVAEPV
+1393 PEKP
-1401 PSPPKSAGKK
+1401 
-1411 SKDGEPKKLEVAD
+1411 
-1424 DKSSKSASTAKTS
+1424 
-1437 TSGTGSKTVTSAKS
+1437 
-1451 EEMAQIQ
+1451 
-1458 QDFQNEIKNLFGKVP
+1458 
-1473 TKQDVKGKGKTKKI
+1473 KGKGKTKKI

>member
-1 MVGGSSALNLSLLS
+1 MMVGGSSALNLSLLS

-20 ISKNGHEKIDV
+20 ITKNGHEKIDV
-31 VFEPQDYYNFVTDS
+31 VFEPQDYYNFVNDTS
-45 RRIYLP
+45 RIYLP
-51 PIQHSYTYDEPEFS
+51 PIQPSYTYEEPTFS

-99 RKRHSHHHHIHKSH
+99 RQRHTHHHIRKSH
-113 MDFDD
+113 MSFDD
-118 RESQLSKSAD
+118 RESELSKSAD

-143 SFGAQGPER
+143 SFGAQDTEKD
-152 EDGMYLK
+152 DGVYLK

-191 DDNVLEKVISKG
+191 DDTVLEKVISKG

-265 TQDVDLHGVPPSQ
+265 TQDVDVHGVPPSQ

-330 DNLMRAMESNK
+330 DNLMRAMETNK
-341 IREVSEGHETPASM
+341 IREVPEGHESGM
-355 PQFDMKE
+355 SIPQFDMQD
-362 AVESLLDTQK
+362 AVESLLDTQR

-386 SSVRSGSIK
+386 SSERSGSLK
-395 PKHSIK
+395 PKQPIK

-410 SSSSPAL
+410 SSASPAL

-452 LTTIG
+452 LTPIG
-457 EVSRE
+457 EISRE
-462 QTTVVPLPPIGGKG
+462 QTTVVPLPPIGKG
-476 IPVLNVHPPTPQHT
+476 IPSLNIQPPTPQHT
-490 TLESYDGA
+490 TLESYDEA
-498 GKNKENLKTVSEVD
+498 GIIKGNLKSVSEVD
-512 TEDEWGAQVPQ
+512 TEEEWGAHASH
-523 SQQAENAST
+523 SQTAASI
-532 KGDVETESKKE
+532 KGDVDTESKKD
-543 KVEVSS
+543 KAEVSS
-549 HVLGSTESVVTSV
+549 HAHGSTESVGTGVQSL
-562 HSQKDVKLG
+562 KEGKLS
-571 RAPWKGSQTSV
+571 RTHWKGSQTSV
-582 KSSKKGAF
+582 RSSKKGPF
-590 QTGDLESSS
+590 ENGDLECASPAT
-599 CESPA
+599 PA
-604 GSVDDGS
+604 GSIDDGS
-611 VKGSVIMGPEGEL
+611 VKGSVIMGPEGEI

-632 PHLRDIDLVHDA
+632 PHQRDIDVVQDA

-650 DLVSDESDTEDQ
+650 DLLSDESDNDDQ
-662 PDEWKKNR
+662 SDEWKKSR

-676 RDQMRNYANK
+676 RDQMKNFANK
-686 RVTPTNLSVLDPL
+686 RVTPSNLSVTESL
-699 RLPRHGDPKI
+699 RQPRHGD
-709 DYTSGDIDATLSIS
+709 
-723 SWSYAPRDQDPE
+723 
-735 IDVLKK
+735 
-741 TSSLQSLPNIE
+741 
-752 VEFLKDL
+752 F
-759 SILSRATEKTEPA
+759 
-772 DRQISED
+772 
-779 VDTTDDS
+779 S
-786 NKAADPSSN
+786 N
-795 APNADTISSLQTPF
+795 
-809 TQSVTPGGRITS
+809 
-821 ILDTPMGPLEDTL
+821 
-834 LEESE
+834 
-839 KDGPEQISEKDEE
+839 
-852 ENGTASHLSQKSP
+852 
-865 GRKGSVLSK
+865 
-874 ISVVDPEMSKSASGS
+874 SA
-889 GGQAMSRSGSMADLY
+889 R
-904 NRTLVHSRNRRR
+904 
-916 YSLDLG
+916 
-922 GKVKIDSNNKVRAK
+922 
-936 SEDLNKNVEISLDDL
+936 
-951 RKKEG
+951 
-956 KSTEA
+956 
-961 SPSGEKRLSVGSR
+961 
-974 RASRESI
+974 
-981 FRSLSKQ
+981 
-988 SINQDEVL
+988 
-996 FEGPAESEILEVAS
+996 
-1010 DRKSTVSGDE
+1010 
-1020 SSVLA
+1020 
-1025 VEGQEVPG
+1025 
-1033 PSLEHPSSKTESP
+1033 
-1046 KPSEDVARSDSAK
+1046 

-1092 EEDVRRAAKLW
+1092 EEDVR
-1103 METHPPRDISRS
+1103 
-1115 QSVQDKS
+1115 S
-1122 IVQEIV
+1122 IVQELV
-1128 SGQEKR
+1128 SGEEKR

-1152 KTAMSSSSGENVP
+1152 KTAMSSASGENVP

-1170 SPELIEALAKE
+1170 SPELIDALAKE

-1192 DDDGKSLIRSKS
+1192 DDEGKSLIRSKS

-1257 LVKEGSEKTPSDRG
+1257 VKEGSEKSPSDRG

-1276 QPPSTLGESIAEEE
+1276 QPPSTLGESITEEE
-1290 TMVDDASEHKSHVS
+1290 QDADEVSEHKSHVS
-1304 FKDEAE
+1304 FKDEEE

-1325 SEKQSLKSGVTDSD
+1325 SDKQSLKSGKTESD

-1355 KKEEFIVGKV
+1355 KKEEFVVGKV

-1374 YGQPDPPPKEP
+1374 YGQPEPPPKEP
-1385 SPPTMVKK
+1385 SPP
-1393 PSPVAEPV
+1393 S
-1401 PSPPKSAGKK
+1401 
-1411 SKDGEPKKLEVAD
+1411 
-1424 DKSSKSASTAKTS
+1424 
-1437 TSGTGSKTVTSAKS
+1437 
-1451 EEMAQIQ
+1451 MAQIQ
-1458 QDFQNEIKNLFGKVP
+1458 QDFQKEIKNLFGKVP
-1473 TKQDVKGKGKTKKI
+1473 TKQDVKGRVDYKDELKHLYNNQARKPEKPKGKGKSKKV
-1487 PSPTKKPAKEGK
+1487 PSPSKKAAGAKEGK
-1499 AKGKAK
+1499 PKGKGK
-1505 GKGKKKEESPEPKP
+1505 GKGKKKEESPELKP
-1519 AEPEPVPQEPVKE
+1519 PEPEPAPEEPPKE
-1532 PTPPPPTP
+1532 PTPPPPSP
-1540 PPQEEPPASDLESD
+1540 PKEEPPSDPETD
-1554 RRKSIAS
+1554 R
-1561 SINVNLKKVM
+1561 
-1571 SKESVSTM
+1571 ESVSSM

-1615 EEEEPPED
+1615 EEEEAPED
-1623 EDKTVKKQIVK
+1623 EDQLVKKQIVK
-1634 KTKGGP
+1634 KT

-1709 RRIRRAQQDAERDD
+1709 RRLRRAQQDAERDD

-1731 LRRQKLE
+1731 LRRQKIE

-1765 RRHEEMLKKQAEEE
+1765 RRHEEMLLKQAEEE
-1779 EARREEAE
+1779 EKRRIEAE

-1806 EEEERLKRE
+1806 EEEERLRKE
-1815 EEERIRREEEA
+1815 EAERIRREEEA
-1826 KKAME
+1826 KRAME
-1831 EARRLAEEMARK
+1831 EARRLAEEMAHK
-1843 QAEMEARLKF
+1843 QAQMEARLKF

-1892 EVLKLNQY
+1892 ELLKLNQY

>member
-1 MVGGSSALNLSLLS
+1 MALVDSLFPPIKLKNSRIFPSGKKSDGNTSLTKMFAKPIALSDVPQKIVMCSLPPVSVPKRLTKRPRHS
-15 RGVGE
+15 RLRRLGVGAPARPKYHRLGSGLLAPN
-20 ISKNGHEKIDV
+20 IV
-31 VFEPQDYYNFVTDS
+31 DS
-45 RRIYLP
+45 
-51 PIQHSYTYDEPEFS
+51 
-65 ISRTSKKSV
+65 
-74 QEINMPKTFTT
+74 
-85 RKGALLLFSEDMAH
+85 
-99 RKRHSHHHHIHKSH
+99 
-113 MDFDD
+113 
-118 RESQLSKSAD
+118 
-128 EIDLRTVDDLAKSIL
+128 
-143 SFGAQGPER
+143 
-152 EDGMYLK
+152 
-159 FVHGRRK
+159 
-166 RDYFDRQIRPG
+166 QI
-177 FSAKRYLSSWTKCW
+177 
-191 DDNVLEKVISKG
+191 
-203 YLTEKSLFYYNPL
+203 
-216 MPHLQRRLND
+216 
-226 DMSHYPTPYK
+226 
-236 LMRSML
+236 
-242 MSPGSL
+242 
-248 SGYTFY
+248 
-254 RIRPESAETIM
+254 
-265 TQDVDLHGVPPSQ
+265 
-278 GASIKVISTKDGVQ
+278 
-292 REVTYGSLDK
+292 
-302 KAQEEVLTDLLVKS
+302 LTD
-316 AVHYAMKK
+316 M
-324 QQEYFE
+324 
-330 DNLMRAMESNK
+330 M
-341 IREVSEGHETPASM
+341 
-355 PQFDMKE
+355 
-362 AVESLLDTQK
+362 SLLDTQK

-562 HSQKDVKLG
+562 HSQKDGKLG

-582 KSSKKGAF
+582 KSSKKGAQNLHVPNNPSNTSF
-590 QTGDLESSS
+590 QSLEIACKTMQRLSMLQNYDEGPSGSQSHYGGLQVSRRSSIQNDLWETES
-599 CESPA
+599 

-839 KDGPEQISEKDEE
+839 RDGPEQISEKDEE

-922 GKVKIDSNNKVRAK
+922 GKVKISSDNKVRAQ
-936 SEDLNKNVEISLDDL
+936 SEDLNKNVEVSLDDL

-961 SPSGEKRLSVGSR
+961 SPSEEKRISVGSR

-1385 SPPTMVKK
+1385 SPPTM
-1393 PSPVAEPV
+1393 
-1401 PSPPKSAGKK
+1401 
-1411 SKDGEPKKLEVAD
+1411 GETQGL
-1424 DKSSKSASTAKTS
+1424 T
-1437 TSGTGSKTVTSAKS
+1437 
-1451 EEMAQIQ
+1451 
-1458 QDFQNEIKNLFGKVP
+1458 
-1473 TKQDVKGKGKTKKI
+1473 
-1487 PSPTKKPAKEGK
+1487 
-1499 AKGKAK
+1499 
-1505 GKGKKKEESPEPKP
+1505 
-1519 AEPEPVPQEPVKE
+1519 
-1532 PTPPPPTP
+1532 PTPTNVMPPHHVTHLTHP
-1540 PPQEEPPASDLESD
+1540 
-1554 RRKSIAS
+1554 
-1561 SINVNLKKVM
+1561 V
-1571 SKESVSTM
+1571 
-1579 KSEESFEF
+1579 
-1587 HIVRDTPS
+1587 
-1595 PSPPPPKA
+1595 
-1603 PSIPSVEEEPET
+1603 
-1615 EEEEPPED
+1615 
-1623 EDKTVKKQIVK
+1623 
-1634 KTKGGP
+1634 
-1640 KDEAARLRMI
+1640 
-1650 SNREA
+1650 
-1655 RAAKRAAQAEKRRQE
+1655 
-1670 VEKRRREREDQL
+1670 
-1682 KREKEEFE
+1682 
-1690 RQQQLKAELEEE
+1690 
-1702 RKRQEEQ
+1702 
-1709 RRIRRAQQDAERDD
+1709 
-1723 EERREEER
+1723 
-1731 LRRQKLE
+1731 
-1738 EEKERRRKEEY
+1738 
-1749 QRKLEEM
+1749 
-1756 KRRQAEEEK
+1756 
-1765 RRHEEMLKKQAEEE
+1765 
-1779 EARREEAE
+1779 
-1787 KMAAMEEEERRQY
+1787 
-1800 ELQKKL
+1800 
-1806 EEEERLKRE
+1806 
-1815 EEERIRREEEA
+1815 
-1826 KKAME
+1826 
-1831 EARRLAEEMARK
+1831 
-1843 QAEMEARLKF
+1843 
-1853 NRTLQVEAR
+1853 
-1862 GLEHSQDITRAFVFS
+1862 
-1877 YFELLQWLG
+1877 
-1886 LDIPEF
+1886 
-1892 EVLKLNQY
+1892 

>member
-1 MVGGSSALNLSLLS
+1 MMVGGSSALNLSLLS

-20 ISKNGHEKIDV
+20 ITKNGHEKIDV
-31 VFEPQDYYNFVTDS
+31 VFEPQDYYNFVNDTS
-45 RRIYLP
+45 RIYLP
-51 PIQHSYTYDEPEFS
+51 PIQPSYTYEEPTFS
-65 ISRTSKKSV
+65 ISRTSKKPV

-99 RKRHSHHHHIHKSH
+99 RQRHTHHHIRKSH
-113 MDFDD
+113 MSFDD
-118 RESQLSKSAD
+118 RESELSKSAD

-143 SFGAQGPER
+143 SFGAQDTEKD
-152 EDGMYLK
+152 DGVYLK

-191 DDNVLEKVISKG
+191 DDTVLEKVISKG

-265 TQDVDLHGVPPSQ
+265 TQDVDVHGVPPSQ

-330 DNLMRAMESNK
+330 DNLMRAMETNK
-341 IREVSEGHETPASM
+341 IREVPEGHESGM
-355 PQFDMKE
+355 SIPQFDMQD
-362 AVESLLDTQK
+362 AVESLLDTQR

-386 SSVRSGSIK
+386 SSERSGSLK
-395 PKHSIK
+395 PKQPIK

-410 SSSSPAL
+410 SSASPAL

-452 LTTIG
+452 LTPIG
-457 EVSRE
+457 EISRE
-462 QTTVVPLPPIGGKG
+462 QTTVVPLPPIGKG
-476 IPVLNVHPPTPQHT
+476 IPSLNIQPPTPQHT
-490 TLESYDGA
+490 TLESYDEA
-498 GKNKENLKTVSEVD
+498 GIIKGNLKSVSEVD
-512 TEDEWGAQVPQ
+512 TEEEWGAHASH
-523 SQQAENAST
+523 SQTAASI
-532 KGDVETESKKE
+532 KGDVDTESKKD
-543 KVEVSS
+543 KAEVSS
-549 HVLGSTESVVTSV
+549 HAHGSTDSVGTGVQSL
-562 HSQKDVKLG
+562 KEGKLS
-571 RAPWKGSQTSV
+571 RTHWKGSQTSV
-582 KSSKKGAF
+582 RSSKKG
-590 QTGDLESSS
+590 
-599 CESPA
+599 P
-604 GSVDDGS
+604 GSIDDGS

-632 PHLRDIDLVHDA
+632 PHQRDIDVVQDA

-650 DLVSDESDTEDQ
+650 DLLSDESDNDDQ
-662 PDEWKKNR
+662 PDEWKKSR

-676 RDQMRNYANK
+676 RDQMRNFANK
-686 RVTPTNLSVLDPL
+686 R
-699 RLPRHGDPKI
+699 
-709 DYTSGDIDATLSIS
+709 
-723 SWSYAPRDQDPE
+723 
-735 IDVLKK
+735 
-741 TSSLQSLPNIE
+741 
-752 VEFLKDL
+752 
-759 SILSRATEKTEPA
+759 
-772 DRQISED
+772 
-779 VDTTDDS
+779 
-786 NKAADPSSN
+786 
-795 APNADTISSLQTPF
+795 
-809 TQSVTPGGRITS
+809 
-821 ILDTPMGPLEDTL
+821 
-834 LEESE
+834 
-839 KDGPEQISEKDEE
+839 
-852 ENGTASHLSQKSP
+852 
-865 GRKGSVLSK
+865 
-874 ISVVDPEMSKSASGS
+874 
-889 GGQAMSRSGSMADLY
+889 
-904 NRTLVHSRNRRR
+904 
-916 YSLDLG
+916 
-922 GKVKIDSNNKVRAK
+922 
-936 SEDLNKNVEISLDDL
+936 
-951 RKKEG
+951 
-956 KSTEA
+956 
-961 SPSGEKRLSVGSR
+961 
-974 RASRESI
+974 
-981 FRSLSKQ
+981 
-988 SINQDEVL
+988 
-996 FEGPAESEILEVAS
+996 
-1010 DRKSTVSGDE
+1010 
-1020 SSVLA
+1020 
-1025 VEGQEVPG
+1025 
-1033 PSLEHPSSKTESP
+1033 
-1046 KPSEDVARSDSAK
+1046 DSAR

-1103 METHPPRDISRS
+1103 MDTHPPRDISRS

-1122 IVQEIV
+1122 IVQELV
-1128 SGQEKR
+1128 SGEEKR

-1152 KTAMSSSSGENVP
+1152 KTAMSSASGENVP

-1170 SPELIEALAKE
+1170 SPELIDALAKE

-1192 DDDGKSLIRSKS
+1192 DDEGKSLIRSKS

-1257 LVKEGSEKTPSDRG
+1257 VKEGSEKSPSDRG

-1276 QPPSTLGESIAEEE
+1276 QPPSTLGESITEEE
-1290 TMVDDASEHKSHVS
+1290 QDADEVSEHKSHVS
-1304 FKDEAE
+1304 FKDEEE

-1325 SEKQSLKSGVTDSD
+1325 SDKQSLKSGKTESD

-1374 YGQPDPPPKEP
+1374 YGQPEPPPKEP
-1385 SPPTMVKK
+1385 SPPSMVKK
-1393 PSPVAEPV
+1393 ASPVKEAP
-1401 PSPPKSAGKK
+1401 PPTPPKSAGKL
-1411 SKDGEPKKLEVAD
+1411 SKEEEPKKLVVD
-1424 DKSSKSASTAKTS
+1424 DKSAKSASTAKSS
-1437 TSGTGSKTVTSAKS
+1437 TTGTGSKTMTSAKS

-1458 QDFQNEIKNLFGKVP
+1458 QDFQKEIKNLFGKVP
-1473 TKQDVKGKGKTKKI
+1473 TKQDVKGKGKSKKV
-1487 PSPTKKPAKEGK
+1487 PSPSKKAAGAKEGK
-1499 AKGKAK
+1499 PKGKGK
-1505 GKGKKKEESPEPKP
+1505 GKGKKKEESPELKP
-1519 AEPEPVPQEPVKE
+1519 PEPEPAPEEPPKE
-1532 PTPPPPTP
+1532 PTPPPPSP
-1540 PPQEEPPASDLESD
+1540 PKEEPPSDPETD

-1571 SKESVSTM
+1571 SKESVSSM

-1615 EEEEPPED
+1615 EEEEAPED
-1623 EDKTVKKQIVK
+1623 EDASKQQLVKKQIVK
-1634 KTKGGP
+1634 KT

-1709 RRIRRAQQDAERDD
+1709 RRLRRAQQDAERDD

-1731 LRRQKLE
+1731 LRRQKIE

-1765 RRHEEMLKKQAEEE
+1765 RRHEEMLLKQAEEE
-1779 EARREEAE
+1779 EKRRIEAE

-1806 EEEERLKRE
+1806 EEEERLRKE
-1815 EEERIRREEEA
+1815 EAERIRREEEA
-1826 KKAME
+1826 KRAME
-1831 EARRLAEEMARK
+1831 EARRLAEEMAHK
-1843 QAEMEARLKF
+1843 QAQMEARLKF

-1892 EVLKLNQY
+1892 ELLKLNQY

>member
-1 MVGGSSALNLSLLS
+1 MMVGGSSALNLSLLS

-20 ISKNGHEKIDV
+20 ITKNGHEKIDV
-31 VFEPQDYYNFVTDS
+31 VFEPQDYYNFVNDTS
-45 RRIYLP
+45 RIYLP
-51 PIQHSYTYDEPEFS
+51 PIQPSYTYEEPTFS

-99 RKRHSHHHHIHKSH
+99 RQRHTHHHIRKSH
-113 MDFDD
+113 MSFDD
-118 RESQLSKSAD
+118 RESELSKSAD

-143 SFGAQGPER
+143 SFGAQDTEKD
-152 EDGMYLK
+152 DGVYLK

-191 DDNVLEKVISKG
+191 DDTVLEKVISKG

-265 TQDVDLHGVPPSQ
+265 TQDVDVHGVPPSQ

-330 DNLMRAMESNK
+330 DNLMRAMETNK
-341 IREVSEGHETPASM
+341 IREVPEGHESGM
-355 PQFDMKE
+355 SIPQFDMQD
-362 AVESLLDTQK
+362 AVESLLDTQR

-386 SSVRSGSIK
+386 SSERSGSLK
-395 PKHSIK
+395 PKQPIK

-410 SSSSPAL
+410 SSASPAL

-452 LTTIG
+452 LTPIG
-457 EVSRE
+457 EISRE
-462 QTTVVPLPPIGGKG
+462 QTTVVPLPPIGKG
-476 IPVLNVHPPTPQHT
+476 IPSLNIQPPTPQHT
-490 TLESYDGA
+490 TLESYDEA
-498 GKNKENLKTVSEVD
+498 GIIKGNLKSVSEVD
-512 TEDEWGAQVPQ
+512 TEEEWGAHASH
-523 SQQAENAST
+523 SQTAASI
-532 KGDVETESKKE
+532 KGDVDTESKKD
-543 KVEVSS
+543 KAEVSS
-549 HVLGSTESVVTSV
+549 HAHGSTESVGTGVQSL
-562 HSQKDVKLG
+562 KEGKLS
-571 RAPWKGSQTSV
+571 RTHWKGSQTSV
-582 KSSKKGAF
+582 RSSKKGPF
-590 QTGDLESSS
+590 ENGDLECASPAT
-599 CESPA
+599 PA
-604 GSVDDGS
+604 GSIDDGS
-611 VKGSVIMGPEGEL
+611 VKGSVIMGPEGEI

-632 PHLRDIDLVHDA
+632 PHQRDIDVVQDA

-650 DLVSDESDTEDQ
+650 DLLSDESDNDDQ
-662 PDEWKKNR
+662 SDEWKKSR

-676 RDQMRNYANK
+676 RDQMKNFANK
-686 RVTPTNLSVLDPL
+686 RVTPSNLSVTESL
-699 RLPRHGDPKI
+699 RQPRHGDFSKI

-723 SWSYAPRDQDPE
+723 SWSYAARDQDPE
-735 IDVLKK
+735 INALKK
-741 TSSLQSLPNIE
+741 TSSLQSLPNLE

-759 SILSRATEKTEPA
+759 SILSRATEKTEPV

-779 VDTTDDS
+779 HTDDS
-786 NKAADPSSN
+786 NKAGGPSST
-795 APNADTISSLQTPF
+795 APMGDTISSLQTPF
-809 TQSVTPGGRITS
+809 TQSATPGGRITS
-821 ILDTPMGPLEDTL
+821 ILDTPLGPQGDTL
-834 LEESE
+834 HEESE
-839 KDGPEQISEKDEE
+839 KDSPEQISEKDEE
-852 ENGTASHLSQKSP
+852 DNGTVSQESQKSSI
-865 GRKGSVLSK
+865 RRESILSK
-874 ISVVDPEMSKSASGS
+874 ISIVDPELSKSVSE
-889 GGQAMSRSGSMADLY
+889 SRSQGIGSRTNSVDLY
-904 NRTLVHSRNRRR
+904 YRPLVLSRSRRR

-922 GKVKIDSNNKVRAK
+922 GRGMLEMESKLRA
-936 SEDLNKNVEISLDDL
+936 SSVDLNKKLELSLEDFKKKDDQRDEIN
-951 RKKEG
+951 
-956 KSTEA
+956 KSVHE
-961 SPSGEKRLSVGSR
+961 SMEEKRLSAASR
-974 RASRESI
+974 RASRESL

-988 SINQDEVL
+988 SGNQDVTL
-996 FEGPAESEILEVAS
+996 YEGPVDEILEV
-1010 DRKSTVSGDE
+1010 STVTGDE
-1020 SSVLA
+1020 ESVSVAEGKAILDPSTFP
-1025 VEGQEVPG
+1025 VE
-1033 PSLEHPSSKTESP
+1033 PSKPVSP
-1046 KPSEDVARSDSAK
+1046 KPSEETDLTRSDSAR

-1103 METHPPRDISRS
+1103 MDTHPPRDISRS

-1122 IVQEIV
+1122 IVQELV
-1128 SGQEKR
+1128 SGEEKR

-1152 KTAMSSSSGENVP
+1152 KTAMSSASGENVP

-1170 SPELIEALAKE
+1170 SPELIDALAKE

-1192 DDDGKSLIRSKS
+1192 DDEGKSLIRSKS

-1257 LVKEGSEKTPSDRG
+1257 VKEGSEKSPSDRG

-1276 QPPSTLGESIAEEE
+1276 QPPSTLGESITEEE
-1290 TMVDDASEHKSHVS
+1290 QDADEVSEHKSHVS
-1304 FKDEAE
+1304 FKDEEE

-1325 SEKQSLKSGVTDSD
+1325 SDKQSLKSGKTESD

-1355 KKEEFIVGKV
+1355 KKEEFVVGRV
-1365 DTKDDIKAL
+1365 DYKDELKHL
-1374 YGQPDPPPKEP
+1374 YNNQAR
-1385 SPPTMVKK
+1385 K
-1393 PSPVAEPV
+1393 PEKP
-1401 PSPPKSAGKK
+1401 
-1411 SKDGEPKKLEVAD
+1411 
-1424 DKSSKSASTAKTS
+1424 
-1437 TSGTGSKTVTSAKS
+1437 
-1451 EEMAQIQ
+1451 
-1458 QDFQNEIKNLFGKVP
+1458 
-1473 TKQDVKGKGKTKKI
+1473 KGKGKSKKV
-1487 PSPTKKPAKEGK
+1487 PSPSKKAAGAKEGK
-1499 AKGKAK
+1499 PKGKGK
-1505 GKGKKKEESPEPKP
+1505 GKGKKKEESPELKP
-1519 AEPEPVPQEPVKE
+1519 PEPEPAPEEPPKE
-1532 PTPPPPTP
+1532 PTPPPPSP
-1540 PPQEEPPASDLESD
+1540 PKEEPPSDPETD
-1554 RRKSIAS
+1554 R
-1561 SINVNLKKVM
+1561 
-1571 SKESVSTM
+1571 ESVSSM

-1615 EEEEPPED
+1615 EEEEAPED
-1623 EDKTVKKQIVK
+1623 EDQLVKKQIVK
-1634 KTKGGP
+1634 KT

-1709 RRIRRAQQDAERDD
+1709 RRLRRAQQDAERDD

-1731 LRRQKLE
+1731 LRRQKIE

-1765 RRHEEMLKKQAEEE
+1765 RRHEEMLLKQAEEE
-1779 EARREEAE
+1779 EKRRIEAE

-1806 EEEERLKRE
+1806 EEEERLRKE
-1815 EEERIRREEEA
+1815 EAERIRREEEA
-1826 KKAME
+1826 KRAME
-1831 EARRLAEEMARK
+1831 EARRLAEEMAHK
-1843 QAEMEARLKF
+1843 QAQMEARLKF

-1892 EVLKLNQY
+1892 ELLKLNQY

>member
-462 QTTVVPLPPIGGKG
+462 QTTVVPLPPIGGK
-476 IPVLNVHPPTPQHT
+476 
-490 TLESYDGA
+490 
-498 GKNKENLKTVSEVD
+498 
-512 TEDEWGAQVPQ
+512 
-523 SQQAENAST
+523 
-532 KGDVETESKKE
+532 
-543 KVEVSS
+543 VEVSS

-562 HSQKDVKLG
+562 HSQKDGKLG

-582 KSSKKGAF
+582 KSSKKG
-590 QTGDLESSS
+590 
-599 CESPA
+599 A

-752 VEFLKDL
+752 
-759 SILSRATEKTEPA
+759 
-772 DRQISED
+772 
-779 VDTTDDS
+779 
-786 NKAADPSSN
+786 
-795 APNADTISSLQTPF
+795 
-809 TQSVTPGGRITS
+809 
-821 ILDTPMGPLEDTL
+821 
-834 LEESE
+834 
-839 KDGPEQISEKDEE
+839 
-852 ENGTASHLSQKSP
+852 
-865 GRKGSVLSK
+865 
-874 ISVVDPEMSKSASGS
+874 
-889 GGQAMSRSGSMADLY
+889 
-904 NRTLVHSRNRRR
+904 
-916 YSLDLG
+916 
-922 GKVKIDSNNKVRAK
+922 
-936 SEDLNKNVEISLDDL
+936 
-951 RKKEG
+951 
-956 KSTEA
+956 
-961 SPSGEKRLSVGSR
+961 
-974 RASRESI
+974 
-981 FRSLSKQ
+981 
-988 SINQDEVL
+988 
-996 FEGPAESEILEVAS
+996 
-1010 DRKSTVSGDE
+1010 
-1020 SSVLA
+1020 
-1025 VEGQEVPG
+1025 
-1033 PSLEHPSSKTESP
+1033 
-1046 KPSEDVARSDSAK
+1046 DSAK

-1310 IEDEFQKAVEGLEQK
+1310 IEDEFQKAVEGLEQVCRMGGIT
-1325 SEKQSLKSGVTDSD
+1325 SAAFIILFSSLKTFAVHFYFSFKRND
-1339 GKKSKVS
+1339 
-1346 QEKAASPVK
+1346 
-1355 KKEEFIVGKV
+1355 F
-1365 DTKDDIKAL
+1365 L
-1374 YGQPDPPPKEP
+1374 Y
-1385 SPPTMVKK
+1385 S
-1393 PSPVAEPV
+1393 
-1401 PSPPKSAGKK
+1401 
-1411 SKDGEPKKLEVAD
+1411 
-1424 DKSSKSASTAKTS
+1424 
-1437 TSGTGSKTVTSAKS
+1437 
-1451 EEMAQIQ
+1451 
-1458 QDFQNEIKNLFGKVP
+1458 
-1473 TKQDVKGKGKTKKI
+1473 
-1487 PSPTKKPAKEGK
+1487 
-1499 AKGKAK
+1499 
-1505 GKGKKKEESPEPKP
+1505 
-1519 AEPEPVPQEPVKE
+1519 
-1532 PTPPPPTP
+1532 
-1540 PPQEEPPASDLESD
+1540 
-1554 RRKSIAS
+1554 
-1561 SINVNLKKVM
+1561 
-1571 SKESVSTM
+1571 
-1579 KSEESFEF
+1579 
-1587 HIVRDTPS
+1587 
-1595 PSPPPPKA
+1595 
-1603 PSIPSVEEEPET
+1603 
-1615 EEEEPPED
+1615 
-1623 EDKTVKKQIVK
+1623 
-1634 KTKGGP
+1634 
-1640 KDEAARLRMI
+1640 
-1650 SNREA
+1650 
-1655 RAAKRAAQAEKRRQE
+1655 
-1670 VEKRRREREDQL
+1670 
-1682 KREKEEFE
+1682 
-1690 RQQQLKAELEEE
+1690 
-1702 RKRQEEQ
+1702 
-1709 RRIRRAQQDAERDD
+1709 
-1723 EERREEER
+1723 
-1731 LRRQKLE
+1731 
-1738 EEKERRRKEEY
+1738 
-1749 QRKLEEM
+1749 
-1756 KRRQAEEEK
+1756 
-1765 RRHEEMLKKQAEEE
+1765 
-1779 EARREEAE
+1779 
-1787 KMAAMEEEERRQY
+1787 
-1800 ELQKKL
+1800 
-1806 EEEERLKRE
+1806 
-1815 EEERIRREEEA
+1815 
-1826 KKAME
+1826 
-1831 EARRLAEEMARK
+1831 
-1843 QAEMEARLKF
+1843 
-1853 NRTLQVEAR
+1853 
-1862 GLEHSQDITRAFVFS
+1862 
-1877 YFELLQWLG
+1877 
-1886 LDIPEF
+1886 
-1892 EVLKLNQY
+1892 

>member
-1 MVGGSSALNLSLLS
+1 MMVGGSSALNLSLLS

-20 ISKNGHEKIDV
+20 ITKNGHEKIDV
-31 VFEPQDYYNFVTDS
+31 VFEPQDYYNFVNDTS
-45 RRIYLP
+45 RIYLP
-51 PIQHSYTYDEPEFS
+51 PIQPSYTYEEPTFS

-99 RKRHSHHHHIHKSH
+99 RQRHTHHHIRKSH
-113 MDFDD
+113 MSFDD
-118 RESQLSKSAD
+118 RESELSKSAD

-143 SFGAQGPER
+143 SFGAQDTEKD
-152 EDGMYLK
+152 DGVYLK

-191 DDNVLEKVISKG
+191 DDTVLEKVISKG

-265 TQDVDLHGVPPSQ
+265 TQDVDVHGVPPSQ

-330 DNLMRAMESNK
+330 DNLMRAMETNK
-341 IREVSEGHETPASM
+341 IREVPEGHESGM
-355 PQFDMKE
+355 SIPQFDMQD
-362 AVESLLDTQK
+362 AVESLLDTQR

-386 SSVRSGSIK
+386 SSERSGSLK
-395 PKHSIK
+395 PKQPIK

-410 SSSSPAL
+410 SSASPAL

-452 LTTIG
+452 LTPIG
-457 EVSRE
+457 EISRE
-462 QTTVVPLPPIGGKG
+462 QTTVVPLPPIGKG
-476 IPVLNVHPPTPQHT
+476 IPSLNIQPPTPQHT
-490 TLESYDGA
+490 TLESYDEA
-498 GKNKENLKTVSEVD
+498 GIIKGNLKSVSEVD
-512 TEDEWGAQVPQ
+512 TEEEWGAHASH
-523 SQQAENAST
+523 SQTAASI
-532 KGDVETESKKE
+532 KGDVDTESKKD
-543 KVEVSS
+543 KAEVSS
-549 HVLGSTESVVTSV
+549 HAHGSTESVGTGVQSL
-562 HSQKDVKLG
+562 KEGKLS
-571 RAPWKGSQTSV
+571 RTHWKGSQTSV
-582 KSSKKGAF
+582 RSSKKGPF
-590 QTGDLESSS
+590 ENGDLECASPAT
-599 CESPA
+599 PA
-604 GSVDDGS
+604 GSIDDGS
-611 VKGSVIMGPEGEL
+611 VKGSVIMGPEGEI

-632 PHLRDIDLVHDA
+632 PHQRDIDVVQDA

-650 DLVSDESDTEDQ
+650 DLLSDESDNDDQ
-662 PDEWKKNR
+662 SDEWKKSR

-676 RDQMRNYANK
+676 RDQMKNFANK
-686 RVTPTNLSVLDPL
+686 RVTPSNLSVTESL
-699 RLPRHGDPKI
+699 RQPRHGDFSKI

-723 SWSYAPRDQDPE
+723 SWSYAARDQDPE
-735 IDVLKK
+735 INALKK
-741 TSSLQSLPNIE
+741 TSSLQSLPNLE

-759 SILSRATEKTEPA
+759 SILSRATEKTEPV

-779 VDTTDDS
+779 HTDDS
-786 NKAADPSSN
+786 NKAGGPSST
-795 APNADTISSLQTPF
+795 APMGDTISSLQTPF
-809 TQSVTPGGRITS
+809 TQSATPGGRITS
-821 ILDTPMGPLEDTL
+821 ILDTPLGPQGDTL
-834 LEESE
+834 HEESE
-839 KDGPEQISEKDEE
+839 KDSPEQISEKDEE
-852 ENGTASHLSQKSP
+852 DNGTVSQESQKSSI
-865 GRKGSVLSK
+865 RRESILSK
-874 ISVVDPEMSKSASGS
+874 ISIVDPELSKSVSE
-889 GGQAMSRSGSMADLY
+889 SRSQGIGSRTNSVDLY
-904 NRTLVHSRNRRR
+904 YRPLVLSRSRRR

-922 GKVKIDSNNKVRAK
+922 GRGMLEMESKLRA
-936 SEDLNKNVEISLDDL
+936 SSVDLNKKLELSLEDFKKKDDQRDEIN
-951 RKKEG
+951 
-956 KSTEA
+956 KSVHE
-961 SPSGEKRLSVGSR
+961 SMEEKRLSAASR
-974 RASRESI
+974 RASRESL

-988 SINQDEVL
+988 SGNQDVTL
-996 FEGPAESEILEVAS
+996 YEGPVDEILEV
-1010 DRKSTVSGDE
+1010 STVTGDE
-1020 SSVLA
+1020 ESVSVAEGKAILDPSTFP
-1025 VEGQEVPG
+1025 VE
-1033 PSLEHPSSKTESP
+1033 PSKPVSP
-1046 KPSEDVARSDSAK
+1046 KPSEETDLTRSDSAR

-1103 METHPPRDISRS
+1103 MDTHPPRDISRS

-1122 IVQEIV
+1122 IVQELV
-1128 SGQEKR
+1128 SGEEKR

-1152 KTAMSSSSGENVP
+1152 KTAMSSASGENVP

-1170 SPELIEALAKE
+1170 SPELIDALAKE

-1192 DDDGKSLIRSKS
+1192 DDEGKSLIRSKS

-1257 LVKEGSEKTPSDRG
+1257 VKEGSEKSPSDRG

-1276 QPPSTLGESIAEEE
+1276 QPPSTLGESITEEE
-1290 TMVDDASEHKSHVS
+1290 QDADEVSEHKSHVS
-1304 FKDEAE
+1304 FKDEEE

-1325 SEKQSLKSGVTDSD
+1325 SDKQSLKSGKTESD

-1355 KKEEFIVGKV
+1355 KKEEFVVGKV

-1374 YGQPDPPPKEP
+1374 YGQPEPPPKEP
-1385 SPPTMVKK
+1385 SPPSMGRVDYKDELKHLYNNQARK
-1393 PSPVAEPV
+1393 PEKP
-1401 PSPPKSAGKK
+1401 
-1411 SKDGEPKKLEVAD
+1411 
-1424 DKSSKSASTAKTS
+1424 
-1437 TSGTGSKTVTSAKS
+1437 
-1451 EEMAQIQ
+1451 
-1458 QDFQNEIKNLFGKVP
+1458 
-1473 TKQDVKGKGKTKKI
+1473 KGKGKSKKV
-1487 PSPTKKPAKEGK
+1487 PSPSKKAAGAKEGK
-1499 AKGKAK
+1499 PKGKGK
-1505 GKGKKKEESPEPKP
+1505 GKGKKKEESPELKP
-1519 AEPEPVPQEPVKE
+1519 PEPEPAPEEPPKE
-1532 PTPPPPTP
+1532 PTPPPPSP
-1540 PPQEEPPASDLESD
+1540 PKEEPPSDPETD
-1554 RRKSIAS
+1554 R
-1561 SINVNLKKVM
+1561 
-1571 SKESVSTM
+1571 ESVSSM

-1615 EEEEPPED
+1615 EEEEAPED
-1623 EDKTVKKQIVK
+1623 EDQLVKKQIVK
-1634 KTKGGP
+1634 KT

-1709 RRIRRAQQDAERDD
+1709 RRLRRAQQDAERDD

-1731 LRRQKLE
+1731 LRRQKIE

-1765 RRHEEMLKKQAEEE
+1765 RRHEEMLLKQAEEE
-1779 EARREEAE
+1779 EKRRIEAE

-1806 EEEERLKRE
+1806 EEEERLRKE
-1815 EEERIRREEEA
+1815 EAERIRREEEA
-1826 KKAME
+1826 KRAME
-1831 EARRLAEEMARK
+1831 EARRLAEEMAHK
-1843 QAEMEARLKF
+1843 QAQMEARLKF

-1892 EVLKLNQY
+1892 ELLKLNQY

>member
-1 MVGGSSALNLSLLS
+1 MMVGGSSALNLSLLS

-20 ISKNGHEKIDV
+20 ITKNGHEKIDV
-31 VFEPQDYYNFVTDS
+31 VFEPQDYYNFVNDS

-51 PIQHSYTYDEPEFS
+51 PIQPSYAYDEPSFS
-65 ISRTSKKSV
+65 LSRASKKSV
-74 QEINMPKTFTT
+74 QEISMPKTFTT
-85 RKGALLLFSEDMAH
+85 RKGALLLFSEDMAQ
-99 RKRHSHHHHIHKSH
+99 RKRHTHHHVRKSH
-113 MDFDD
+113 LGFDD

-143 SFGAQGPER
+143 SFGAQDPDR
-152 EDGMYLK
+152 EEGVYLK

-265 TQDVDLHGVPPSQ
+265 TQDVDIHGVPPSQ

-324 QQEYFE
+324 QQEYLE
-330 DNLMRAMESNK
+330 DNLIRAIETNK
-341 IREVSEGHETPASM
+341 IHELSEGQETPTSM
-355 PQFDMKE
+355 PQFNMQE
-362 AVESLLDTQK
+362 AVESLLDTQR

-386 SSVRSGSIK
+386 SSEKSGSLK
-395 PKHSIK
+395 PKQPIK
-401 KHGKGGVRS
+401 RHGKDRARS
-410 SSSSPAL
+410 TSSSPAP
-417 EDKEYI
+417 EEKEYI

-440 VPQLPHIPGAIP
+440 VPQLPHIPGTAP
-452 LTTIG
+452 LTPIG
-457 EVSRE
+457 EMSRE
-462 QTTVVPLPPIGGKG
+462 QTTVVPLPPIGKEETKNKID
-476 IPVLNVHPPTPQHT
+476 IPIGSIPALHIQPPTPQHT
-490 TLESYDGA
+490 ILESYDATGQ
-498 GKNKENLKTVSEVD
+498 KNGNLKSVSEAD
-512 TEDEWGAQVPQ
+512 TDEDWTAQVSQ
-523 SQQAENAST
+523 SRVADHTST
-532 KGDVETESKKE
+532 KGDVETESKKD
-543 KVEVSS
+543 KGEVSS
-549 HVLGSTESVVTSV
+549 HVKGSTESSGTGV
-562 HSQKDVKLG
+562 HSIRESKPN
-571 RAPWKGSQTSV
+571 RTHWKGSQTSV
-582 KSSKKGAF
+582 RSSKKG
-590 QTGDLESSS
+590 S
-599 CESPA
+599 
-604 GSVDDGS
+604 GSIDDGS
-611 VKGSVIMGPEGEL
+611 VKGSVIMGPEGEI

-632 PHLRDIDLVHDA
+632 PHLRDIDMVQDA

-650 DLVSDESDTEDQ
+650 DLASDDSEADDQ
-662 PDEWKKNR
+662 PDEWKKHR

-676 RDQMRNYANK
+676 RDQMKNFANK
-686 RVTPTNLSVLDPL
+686 R
-699 RLPRHGDPKI
+699 
-709 DYTSGDIDATLSIS
+709 
-723 SWSYAPRDQDPE
+723 
-735 IDVLKK
+735 
-741 TSSLQSLPNIE
+741 
-752 VEFLKDL
+752 
-759 SILSRATEKTEPA
+759 
-772 DRQISED
+772 
-779 VDTTDDS
+779 
-786 NKAADPSSN
+786 
-795 APNADTISSLQTPF
+795 
-809 TQSVTPGGRITS
+809 
-821 ILDTPMGPLEDTL
+821 
-834 LEESE
+834 
-839 KDGPEQISEKDEE
+839 
-852 ENGTASHLSQKSP
+852 
-865 GRKGSVLSK
+865 
-874 ISVVDPEMSKSASGS
+874 
-889 GGQAMSRSGSMADLY
+889 
-904 NRTLVHSRNRRR
+904 
-916 YSLDLG
+916 
-922 GKVKIDSNNKVRAK
+922 
-936 SEDLNKNVEISLDDL
+936 
-951 RKKEG
+951 
-956 KSTEA
+956 
-961 SPSGEKRLSVGSR
+961 
-974 RASRESI
+974 
-981 FRSLSKQ
+981 
-988 SINQDEVL
+988 
-996 FEGPAESEILEVAS
+996 
-1010 DRKSTVSGDE
+1010 
-1020 SSVLA
+1020 
-1025 VEGQEVPG
+1025 
-1033 PSLEHPSSKTESP
+1033 
-1046 KPSEDVARSDSAK
+1046 DSAN
-1059 SKVSEKEIVD
+1059 SKVSEKEIMD

-1078 AQNVLSRSASGKDL
+1078 AQNVLSRSVSGKDL
-1092 EEDVRRAAKLW
+1092 EEDVR
-1103 METHPPRDISRS
+1103 
-1115 QSVQDKS
+1115 S
-1122 IVQEIV
+1122 IVQEIIA
-1128 SGQEKR
+1128 GQEKR

-1152 KTAMSSSSGENVP
+1152 KTAVSSTSGENVP
-1165 ADTEV
+1165 VDTEV
-1170 SPELIEALAKE
+1170 SPELLDTLAKE
-1181 EVAAEDLEIVQ
+1181 DIAPEDLEIVQ

-1242 DIGQLAVIHYVGDKD
+1242 DIGELAVIHYSGEKD
-1257 LVKEGSEKTPSDRG
+1257 LVKESSEKTPSDRG

-1276 QPPSTLGESIAEEE
+1276 HPPSTLGESIAEEDQIP
-1290 TMVDDASEHKSHVS
+1290 DDASEPKSHVS
-1304 FKDEAE
+1304 FKDEVE
-1310 IEDEFQKAVEGLEQK
+1310 IEDEFQKAIQGLEQK
-1325 SEKQSLKSGVTDSD
+1325 SDKQSVKSAKTESD

-1346 QEKAASPVK
+1346 VDKSTTPIK

-1385 SPPTMVKK
+1385 SPPTMAKK
-1393 PSPVAEPV
+1393 ASPVKESPPL
-1401 PSPPKSAGKK
+1401 PSPPKSAEFMVIFSKKSQELEDIPFHKGGNPISNPAMPVLDSLRKK
-1411 SKDGEPKKLEVAD
+1411 SKDEEPKKLAVD
-1424 DKSSKSASTAKTS
+1424 DKSIKSASTAKSSTTGTKTMTS
-1437 TSGTGSKTVTSAKS
+1437 VKS
-1451 EEMAQIQ
+1451 EEM
-1458 QDFQNEIKNLFGKVP
+1458 
-1473 TKQDVKGKGKTKKI
+1473 GKGKSKKV
-1487 PSPTKKPAKEGK
+1487 PSPTKKPAAPKEVKPK
-1499 AKGKAK
+1499 AKGK

-1519 AEPEPVPQEPVKE
+1519 AEPEPVAPVEPPKE

-1540 PPQEEPPASDLESD
+1540 PPPKEEPPSDPETDRESMSDL
-1554 RRKSIAS
+1554 
-1561 SINVNLKKVM
+1561 
-1571 SKESVSTM
+1571 

-1587 HIVRDTPS
+1587 HIVRDSPS
-1595 PSPPPPKA
+1595 PSPPPTKA

-1615 EEEEPPED
+1615 EDEEPPED
-1623 EDKTVKKQIVK
+1623 EDKGVKKQIVK
-1634 KTKGGP
+1634 KT

-1702 RKRQEEQ
+1702 RRRQEEQ
-1709 RRIRRAQQDAERDD
+1709 RRLRRELADAERDD

-1756 KRRQAEEEK
+1756 RKRQAEEEK
-1765 RRHEEMLKKQAEEE
+1765 RRHEEMLKKQEEEE
-1779 EARREEAE
+1779 EAKRLEAE

-1800 ELQKKL
+1800 EIQKKL
-1806 EEEERLKRE
+1806 EEEERLRKE
-1815 EEERIRREEEA
+1815 EEERLRREEEA
-1826 KKAME
+1826 RKAME

-1853 NRTLQVEAR
+1853 NRTLQVEAH

-1892 EVLKLNQY
+1892 ELLKLNQY

>member
-1 MVGGSSALNLSLLS
+1 MMVGGSSALNLSLLS

-20 ISKNGHEKIDV
+20 ITKNGHEKIDV
-31 VFEPQDYYNFVTDS
+31 VFEPQDYYNFVNDTS
-45 RRIYLP
+45 RIYLP
-51 PIQHSYTYDEPEFS
+51 PIQPSYTYEEPTFS
-65 ISRTSKKSV
+65 ISRTSKKPV

-99 RKRHSHHHHIHKSH
+99 RQRHTHHHIRKSH
-113 MDFDD
+113 MSFDD
-118 RESQLSKSAD
+118 RESELSKSAD

-143 SFGAQGPER
+143 SFGAQDTEKD
-152 EDGMYLK
+152 DGVYLK

-191 DDNVLEKVISKG
+191 DDTVLEKVISKG

-265 TQDVDLHGVPPSQ
+265 TQDVDVHGVPPSQ

-330 DNLMRAMESNK
+330 DNLMRAMETNK
-341 IREVSEGHETPASM
+341 IREVPEGHESGM
-355 PQFDMKE
+355 SIPQFDMQD
-362 AVESLLDTQK
+362 AVESLLDTQR

-386 SSVRSGSIK
+386 SSERSGSLK
-395 PKHSIK
+395 PKQPIK

-410 SSSSPAL
+410 SSASPAL

-452 LTTIG
+452 LTPIG
-457 EVSRE
+457 EISRE
-462 QTTVVPLPPIGGKG
+462 QTTVVPLPPIGKG
-476 IPVLNVHPPTPQHT
+476 IPSLNIQPPTPQHT
-490 TLESYDGA
+490 TLESYDEA
-498 GKNKENLKTVSEVD
+498 GIIKGNLKSVSEVD
-512 TEDEWGAQVPQ
+512 TEEEWGAHASH
-523 SQQAENAST
+523 SQTAASI
-532 KGDVETESKKE
+532 KGDVDTESKKD
-543 KVEVSS
+543 KAEVSS
-549 HVLGSTESVVTSV
+549 HAHGSTDSVGTGVQSL
-562 HSQKDVKLG
+562 KEGKLS
-571 RAPWKGSQTSV
+571 RTHWKGSQTSV
-582 KSSKKGAF
+582 RSSKKG
-590 QTGDLESSS
+590 
-599 CESPA
+599 P
-604 GSVDDGS
+604 GSIDDGS

-632 PHLRDIDLVHDA
+632 PHQRDIDVVQDA

-650 DLVSDESDTEDQ
+650 DLLSDESDNDDQ
-662 PDEWKKNR
+662 PDEWKKSR

-676 RDQMRNYANK
+676 RDQMRNFANK
-686 RVTPTNLSVLDPL
+686 RVTPSNLSVTESL
-699 RLPRHGDPKI
+699 RQPRHGDFSKI

-723 SWSYAPRDQDPE
+723 SWSYAARDQDPE
-735 IDVLKK
+735 INALKK
-741 TSSLQSLPNIE
+741 TSSLQSLPNLE

-759 SILSRATEKTEPA
+759 SILSRATEKTEPV

-779 VDTTDDS
+779 HTEDS
-786 NKAADPSSN
+786 NKAGGPSST
-795 APNADTISSLQTPF
+795 APMGDTISSLQTPF

-821 ILDTPMGPLEDTL
+821 ILDTPLGPQGDTL
-834 LEESE
+834 HEESE
-839 KDGPEQISEKDEE
+839 KDSPEQISEKDEE
-852 ENGTASHLSQKSP
+852 DNGTVSQESQKSSI
-865 GRKGSVLSK
+865 RRESILSK
-874 ISVVDPEMSKSASGS
+874 ISIVDPELSKSVSE
-889 GGQAMSRSGSMADLY
+889 SRSQGIGSRTNSVDLY
-904 NRTLVHSRNRRR
+904 YRPLVLSRSRRR

-922 GKVKIDSNNKVRAK
+922 GRGMLEMESKLRA
-936 SEDLNKNVEISLDDL
+936 SSVDLNKKLELSLEDFKKKDDQRDEIN
-951 RKKEG
+951 
-956 KSTEA
+956 KSVHE
-961 SPSGEKRLSVGSR
+961 SMEEKRLSAASR
-974 RASRESI
+974 RASRESL

-988 SINQDEVL
+988 SGNQDITL
-996 FEGPAESEILEVAS
+996 YEGPVDEILEV
-1010 DRKSTVSGDE
+1010 STVTGDE
-1020 SSVLA
+1020 ESVSVAEGKAILDPSTFP
-1025 VEGQEVPG
+1025 VE
-1033 PSLEHPSSKTESP
+1033 PSKPVSP
-1046 KPSEDVARSDSAK
+1046 KPSEETDLTRSDSAR

-1103 METHPPRDISRS
+1103 MDTHPPRDISRS

-1122 IVQEIV
+1122 IVQELV
-1128 SGQEKR
+1128 SGEEKR

-1152 KTAMSSSSGENVP
+1152 KTAMSSASGENVP

-1170 SPELIEALAKE
+1170 SPELIDALAKE

-1192 DDDGKSLIRSKS
+1192 DDEGKSLIRSKS

-1257 LVKEGSEKTPSDRG
+1257 VKEGSEKSPSDRG

-1276 QPPSTLGESIAEEE
+1276 QPPSTLGESITEEE
-1290 TMVDDASEHKSHVS
+1290 QDADEVSEHKSHVS
-1304 FKDEAE
+1304 FKDEEE

-1325 SEKQSLKSGVTDSD
+1325 SDKQSLKSGKTESD

-1374 YGQPDPPPKEP
+1374 YGQPEPPPKEP
-1385 SPPTMVKK
+1385 SPPSMGRVDYKDELKHLYNNQARK
-1393 PSPVAEPV
+1393 PEKP
-1401 PSPPKSAGKK
+1401 
-1411 SKDGEPKKLEVAD
+1411 
-1424 DKSSKSASTAKTS
+1424 
-1437 TSGTGSKTVTSAKS
+1437 
-1451 EEMAQIQ
+1451 
-1458 QDFQNEIKNLFGKVP
+1458 
-1473 TKQDVKGKGKTKKI
+1473 KGKGKSKKV
-1487 PSPTKKPAKEGK
+1487 PSPSKKAAGAKEGK
-1499 AKGKAK
+1499 PKGKGK
-1505 GKGKKKEESPEPKP
+1505 GKGKKKEESPELKP
-1519 AEPEPVPQEPVKE
+1519 PEPEPAPEEPPKE
-1532 PTPPPPTP
+1532 PTPPPPSP
-1540 PPQEEPPASDLESD
+1540 PKEEPPSDPETD
-1554 RRKSIAS
+1554 R
-1561 SINVNLKKVM
+1561 
-1571 SKESVSTM
+1571 ESVSSM

-1615 EEEEPPED
+1615 EEEEAPED
-1623 EDKTVKKQIVK
+1623 ED
-1634 KTKGGP
+1634 
-1640 KDEAARLRMI
+1640 DEAARLRMI

-1709 RRIRRAQQDAERDD
+1709 RRLRRAQQDAERDD

-1731 LRRQKLE
+1731 LRRQKIE

-1765 RRHEEMLKKQAEEE
+1765 RRHEEMLLKQAEEE
-1779 EARREEAE
+1779 EKRRIEAE

-1806 EEEERLKRE
+1806 EEEERLRKE
-1815 EEERIRREEEA
+1815 EAERIRREEEA
-1826 KKAME
+1826 KRAME
-1831 EARRLAEEMARK
+1831 EARRLAEEMAHK
-1843 QAEMEARLKF
+1843 QAQMEARLKF

-1892 EVLKLNQY
+1892 ELLKLNQY

>member
-549 HVLGSTESVVTSV
+549 QVLGSTESVVTSV
-562 HSQKDVKLG
+562 HSQKDGKLG

-582 KSSKKGAF
+582 KSSKKG
-590 QTGDLESSS
+590 
-599 CESPA
+599 A

-922 GKVKIDSNNKVRAK
+922 GKVKISSDNKVRAQ
-936 SEDLNKNVEISLDDL
+936 SEDLNKNVEVSLDDL

-956 KSTEA
+956 KSIEA
-961 SPSGEKRLSVGSR
+961 SPSEEKRISVGSR

-1532 PTPPPPTP
+1532 LTPPPPTP

-1623 EDKTVKKQIVK
+1623 ED
-1634 KTKGGP
+1634 GGP

>member
-1 MVGGSSALNLSLLS
+1 MMVGGSSALNLSLLS

-20 ISKNGHEKIDV
+20 ITKNGHEKIDV
-31 VFEPQDYYNFVTDS
+31 VFEPQDYYNFVNDTS
-45 RRIYLP
+45 RIYLP
-51 PIQHSYTYDEPEFS
+51 PIQPSYTYEEPTFS
-65 ISRTSKKSV
+65 ISRTSKKPV

-99 RKRHSHHHHIHKSH
+99 RQRHTHHHIRKSH
-113 MDFDD
+113 MSFDD
-118 RESQLSKSAD
+118 RESELSKSAD

-143 SFGAQGPER
+143 SFGAQDTEKD
-152 EDGMYLK
+152 DGVYLK

-191 DDNVLEKVISKG
+191 DDTVLEKVISKG

-265 TQDVDLHGVPPSQ
+265 TQDVDVHGVPPSQ

-330 DNLMRAMESNK
+330 DNLMRAMETNK
-341 IREVSEGHETPASM
+341 IREVPEGHESGM
-355 PQFDMKE
+355 SIPQFDMQD
-362 AVESLLDTQK
+362 AVESLLDTQR

-386 SSVRSGSIK
+386 SSERSGSLK
-395 PKHSIK
+395 PKQPIK

-410 SSSSPAL
+410 SSASPAL

-452 LTTIG
+452 LTPIG
-457 EVSRE
+457 EISRE
-462 QTTVVPLPPIGGKG
+462 QTTVVPLPPIGKG
-476 IPVLNVHPPTPQHT
+476 IPSLNIQPPTPQHT
-490 TLESYDGA
+490 TLESYDEA
-498 GKNKENLKTVSEVD
+498 GIIKGNLKSVSEVD
-512 TEDEWGAQVPQ
+512 TEEEWGAHASH
-523 SQQAENAST
+523 SQTAASI
-532 KGDVETESKKE
+532 KGDVDTESKKD
-543 KVEVSS
+543 KAEVSS
-549 HVLGSTESVVTSV
+549 HAHGSTDSVGTGVQSL
-562 HSQKDVKLG
+562 KEGKLS
-571 RAPWKGSQTSV
+571 RTHWKGSQTSV
-582 KSSKKGAF
+582 RSSKKG
-590 QTGDLESSS
+590 
-599 CESPA
+599 P
-604 GSVDDGS
+604 GSIDDGS

-632 PHLRDIDLVHDA
+632 PHQRDIDVVQDA

-650 DLVSDESDTEDQ
+650 DLLSDESDNDDQ
-662 PDEWKKNR
+662 PDEWKKSR

-676 RDQMRNYANK
+676 RDQMRNFANK
-686 RVTPTNLSVLDPL
+686 RVTPSNLSVTESL
-699 RLPRHGDPKI
+699 RQPRHGDFSKI

-723 SWSYAPRDQDPE
+723 SWSYAARDQDPE
-735 IDVLKK
+735 INALKK
-741 TSSLQSLPNIE
+741 TSSLQSLPNLE

-759 SILSRATEKTEPA
+759 SILSRATEKTEPV

-779 VDTTDDS
+779 HTEDS
-786 NKAADPSSN
+786 NKAGGPSST
-795 APNADTISSLQTPF
+795 APMGDTISSLQTPF

-821 ILDTPMGPLEDTL
+821 ILDTPLGPQGDTL
-834 LEESE
+834 HEESE
-839 KDGPEQISEKDEE
+839 KDSPEQISEKDEE
-852 ENGTASHLSQKSP
+852 DNGTVSQESQKSSI
-865 GRKGSVLSK
+865 RRESILSK
-874 ISVVDPEMSKSASGS
+874 ISIVDPELSKSVSE
-889 GGQAMSRSGSMADLY
+889 SRSQGIGSRTNSVDLY
-904 NRTLVHSRNRRR
+904 YRPLVLSRSRRR

-922 GKVKIDSNNKVRAK
+922 GRGMLEMESKLRA
-936 SEDLNKNVEISLDDL
+936 SSVDLNKKLELSLEDFKKKDDQRDEIN
-951 RKKEG
+951 
-956 KSTEA
+956 KSVHE
-961 SPSGEKRLSVGSR
+961 SMEEKRLSAASR
-974 RASRESI
+974 RASRESL

-988 SINQDEVL
+988 SGNQDITL
-996 FEGPAESEILEVAS
+996 YEGPVDEILEV
-1010 DRKSTVSGDE
+1010 STVTGDE
-1020 SSVLA
+1020 ESVSVAEGKAILDPSTFP
-1025 VEGQEVPG
+1025 VE
-1033 PSLEHPSSKTESP
+1033 PSKPVSP
-1046 KPSEDVARSDSAK
+1046 KPSEETDLTRSDSAR

-1103 METHPPRDISRS
+1103 MDTHPPRDISRS

-1122 IVQEIV
+1122 IVQELV
-1128 SGQEKR
+1128 SGEEKR

-1152 KTAMSSSSGENVP
+1152 KTAMSSASGENVP

-1170 SPELIEALAKE
+1170 SPELIDALAKE

-1192 DDDGKSLIRSKS
+1192 DDEGKSLIRSKS

-1257 LVKEGSEKTPSDRG
+1257 VKEGSEKSPSDRG

-1276 QPPSTLGESIAEEE
+1276 QPPSTLGESITEEE
-1290 TMVDDASEHKSHVS
+1290 QDADEVSEHKSHVS
-1304 FKDEAE
+1304 FKDEEE

-1325 SEKQSLKSGVTDSD
+1325 SDKQSLKSGKTESD

-1374 YGQPDPPPKEP
+1374 YGQPEPPPKEP
-1385 SPPTMVKK
+1385 SPPSMGKGKSKK
-1393 PSPVAEPV
+1393 V
-1401 PSPPKSAGKK
+1401 PSPSKKAAG
-1411 SKDGEPKKLEVAD
+1411 
-1424 DKSSKSASTAKTS
+1424 
-1437 TSGTGSKTVTSAKS
+1437 
-1451 EEMAQIQ
+1451 
-1458 QDFQNEIKNLFGKVP
+1458 
-1473 TKQDVKGKGKTKKI
+1473 
-1487 PSPTKKPAKEGK
+1487 AKEGK
-1499 AKGKAK
+1499 PKGKGK
-1505 GKGKKKEESPEPKP
+1505 GKGKKKEESPELKP
-1519 AEPEPVPQEPVKE
+1519 PEPEPAPEEPPKE
-1532 PTPPPPTP
+1532 PTPPPPSP
-1540 PPQEEPPASDLESD
+1540 PKEEPPSDPETD
-1554 RRKSIAS
+1554 R
-1561 SINVNLKKVM
+1561 
-1571 SKESVSTM
+1571 ESVSSM

-1615 EEEEPPED
+1615 EEEEAPED
-1623 EDKTVKKQIVK
+1623 EDASKQQLVKKQIVK
-1634 KTKGGP
+1634 KT

-1709 RRIRRAQQDAERDD
+1709 RRLRRAQQDAERDD

-1731 LRRQKLE
+1731 LRRQKIE

-1765 RRHEEMLKKQAEEE
+1765 RRHEEMLLKQAEEE
-1779 EARREEAE
+1779 EKRRIEAE

-1806 EEEERLKRE
+1806 EEEERLRKE
-1815 EEERIRREEEA
+1815 EAERIRREEEA
-1826 KKAME
+1826 KRAME
-1831 EARRLAEEMARK
+1831 EARRLAEEMAHK
-1843 QAEMEARLKF
+1843 QAQMEARLKF

-1892 EVLKLNQY
+1892 ELLKLNQY

>member
-1 MVGGSSALNLSLLS
+1 MMVGGSSALNLSLLS

-20 ISKNGHEKIDV
+20 ITKNGHEKIDV
-31 VFEPQDYYNFVTDS
+31 VFEPQDYYNFVNDTS
-45 RRIYLP
+45 RIYLP
-51 PIQHSYTYDEPEFS
+51 PIQPSYTYEEPTFS
-65 ISRTSKKSV
+65 ISRTSKKPV

-99 RKRHSHHHHIHKSH
+99 RQRHTHHHIRKSH
-113 MDFDD
+113 MSFDD
-118 RESQLSKSAD
+118 RESELSKSAD

-143 SFGAQGPER
+143 SFGAQDTEKD
-152 EDGMYLK
+152 DGVYLK

-191 DDNVLEKVISKG
+191 DDTVLEKVISKG

-265 TQDVDLHGVPPSQ
+265 TQDVDVHGVPPSQ

-330 DNLMRAMESNK
+330 DNLMRAMETNK
-341 IREVSEGHETPASM
+341 IREVPEGHESGM
-355 PQFDMKE
+355 SIPQFDMQD
-362 AVESLLDTQK
+362 AVESLLDTQR

-386 SSVRSGSIK
+386 SSERSGSLK
-395 PKHSIK
+395 PKQPIK

-410 SSSSPAL
+410 SSASPAL

-452 LTTIG
+452 LTPIG
-457 EVSRE
+457 EISRE
-462 QTTVVPLPPIGGKG
+462 QTTVVPLPPIGKG
-476 IPVLNVHPPTPQHT
+476 IPSLNIQPPTPQHT
-490 TLESYDGA
+490 TLESYDEA
-498 GKNKENLKTVSEVD
+498 GIIKGNLKSVSEVD
-512 TEDEWGAQVPQ
+512 TEEEWGAHASH
-523 SQQAENAST
+523 SQTAASI
-532 KGDVETESKKE
+532 KGDVDTESKKD
-543 KVEVSS
+543 KAEVSS
-549 HVLGSTESVVTSV
+549 HAHGSTDSVGTGVQSL
-562 HSQKDVKLG
+562 KEGKLS
-571 RAPWKGSQTSV
+571 RTHWKGSQTSV
-582 KSSKKGAF
+582 RSSKKG
-590 QTGDLESSS
+590 
-599 CESPA
+599 P
-604 GSVDDGS
+604 GSIDDGS

-632 PHLRDIDLVHDA
+632 PHQRDIDVVQDA

-650 DLVSDESDTEDQ
+650 DLLSDESDNDDQ
-662 PDEWKKNR
+662 PDEWKKSR

-676 RDQMRNYANK
+676 RDQMRNFANK
-686 RVTPTNLSVLDPL
+686 RE
-699 RLPRHGDPKI
+699 I

-723 SWSYAPRDQDPE
+723 SWSYAARDQDPE
-735 IDVLKK
+735 INALKK
-741 TSSLQSLPNIE
+741 TSSLQSLPNLE

-759 SILSRATEKTEPA
+759 SILSRATEKTEPV

-779 VDTTDDS
+779 HTEDS
-786 NKAADPSSN
+786 NKAGGPSST
-795 APNADTISSLQTPF
+795 APMGDTISSLQTPF

-821 ILDTPMGPLEDTL
+821 ILDTPLGPQGDTL
-834 LEESE
+834 HEESE
-839 KDGPEQISEKDEE
+839 KDSPEQISEKDEE
-852 ENGTASHLSQKSP
+852 DNGTVSQESQKSSI
-865 GRKGSVLSK
+865 RRESILSK
-874 ISVVDPEMSKSASGS
+874 ISIVDPELSKSVSE
-889 GGQAMSRSGSMADLY
+889 SRSQGIGSRTNSVDLY
-904 NRTLVHSRNRRR
+904 YRPLVLSRSRRR

-922 GKVKIDSNNKVRAK
+922 GRGMLEMESKLRA
-936 SEDLNKNVEISLDDL
+936 SSVDLNKKLELSLEDFKKKDDQRDEIN
-951 RKKEG
+951 
-956 KSTEA
+956 KSVHE
-961 SPSGEKRLSVGSR
+961 SMEEKRLSAASR
-974 RASRESI
+974 RASRESL

-988 SINQDEVL
+988 SGNQDITL
-996 FEGPAESEILEVAS
+996 YEGPVDEILEV
-1010 DRKSTVSGDE
+1010 STVTGDE
-1020 SSVLA
+1020 ESVSVAEGKAILDPSTFP
-1025 VEGQEVPG
+1025 VE
-1033 PSLEHPSSKTESP
+1033 PSKPVSP
-1046 KPSEDVARSDSAK
+1046 KPSEETDLTRSDSAR

-1103 METHPPRDISRS
+1103 MDTHPPRDISRS

-1122 IVQEIV
+1122 IVQELV
-1128 SGQEKR
+1128 SGEEKR

-1152 KTAMSSSSGENVP
+1152 KTAMSSASGENVP

-1170 SPELIEALAKE
+1170 SPELIDALAKE

-1192 DDDGKSLIRSKS
+1192 DDEGKSLIRSKS

-1257 LVKEGSEKTPSDRG
+1257 VKEGSEKSPSDRG

-1276 QPPSTLGESIAEEE
+1276 QPPSTLGESITEEE
-1290 TMVDDASEHKSHVS
+1290 QDADEVSEHKSHVS
-1304 FKDEAE
+1304 FKDEEE

-1325 SEKQSLKSGVTDSD
+1325 SDKQSLKSGKTESD

-1374 YGQPDPPPKEP
+1374 YGQPEPPPKEP
-1385 SPPTMVKK
+1385 SPPSMVKK
-1393 PSPVAEPV
+1393 ASPVKEAP
-1401 PSPPKSAGKK
+1401 PPTPPKSAGKL
-1411 SKDGEPKKLEVAD
+1411 SKEEEPKKLVVD
-1424 DKSSKSASTAKTS
+1424 DKSAKSASTAKSS
-1437 TSGTGSKTVTSAKS
+1437 TTGTGSKTMTSAKS

-1458 QDFQNEIKNLFGKVP
+1458 QDFQKEIKNLFGKVP
-1473 TKQDVKGKGKTKKI
+1473 TKQDVKGKGKSKKV
-1487 PSPTKKPAKEGK
+1487 PSPSKKAAGAKEGK
-1499 AKGKAK
+1499 PKGKGK
-1505 GKGKKKEESPEPKP
+1505 GKGKKKEESPELKP
-1519 AEPEPVPQEPVKE
+1519 PEPEPAPEEPPKE
-1532 PTPPPPTP
+1532 PTPPPPSP
-1540 PPQEEPPASDLESD
+1540 PKEEPPSDPETD

-1571 SKESVSTM
+1571 SKESVSSM

-1615 EEEEPPED
+1615 EEEEAPED
-1623 EDKTVKKQIVK
+1623 EDASKQQLVKKQIVK
-1634 KTKGGP
+1634 KT

-1709 RRIRRAQQDAERDD
+1709 RRLRRAQQDAERDD

-1731 LRRQKLE
+1731 LRRQKIE

-1765 RRHEEMLKKQAEEE
+1765 RRHEEMLLKQAEEE
-1779 EARREEAE
+1779 EKRRIEAE

-1806 EEEERLKRE
+1806 EEEERLRKE
-1815 EEERIRREEEA
+1815 EAERIRREEEA
-1826 KKAME
+1826 KRAME
-1831 EARRLAEEMARK
+1831 EARRLAEEMAHK
-1843 QAEMEARLKF
+1843 QAQMEARLKF

-1892 EVLKLNQY
+1892 ELLKLNQY

>member
-1 MVGGSSALNLSLLS
+1 MMVGGSSALNLSLLS

-20 ISKNGHEKIDV
+20 ITKNGHEKIDV
-31 VFEPQDYYNFVTDS
+31 VFEPQDYYNFVNDTS
-45 RRIYLP
+45 RIYLP
-51 PIQHSYTYDEPEFS
+51 PIQPSYTYEEPTFS
-65 ISRTSKKSV
+65 ISRTSKKPV

-99 RKRHSHHHHIHKSH
+99 RQRHTHHHIRKSH
-113 MDFDD
+113 MSFDD
-118 RESQLSKSAD
+118 RESELSKSAD

-143 SFGAQGPER
+143 SFGAQDTEKD
-152 EDGMYLK
+152 DGVYLK

-191 DDNVLEKVISKG
+191 DDTVLEKVISKG

-265 TQDVDLHGVPPSQ
+265 TQDVDVHGVPPSQ

-330 DNLMRAMESNK
+330 DNLMRAMETNK
-341 IREVSEGHETPASM
+341 IREVPEGHESGM
-355 PQFDMKE
+355 SIPQFDMQD
-362 AVESLLDTQK
+362 AVESLLDTQR

-386 SSVRSGSIK
+386 SSERSGSLK
-395 PKHSIK
+395 PKQPIK

-410 SSSSPAL
+410 SSASPAL

-452 LTTIG
+452 LTPIG
-457 EVSRE
+457 EISRE
-462 QTTVVPLPPIGGKG
+462 QTTVVPLPPIGKG
-476 IPVLNVHPPTPQHT
+476 IPSLNIQPPTPQHT
-490 TLESYDGA
+490 TLESYDEA
-498 GKNKENLKTVSEVD
+498 GIIKGNLKSVSEVD
-512 TEDEWGAQVPQ
+512 TEEEWGAHASH
-523 SQQAENAST
+523 SQTAASI
-532 KGDVETESKKE
+532 KGDVDTESKKD
-543 KVEVSS
+543 KAEVSS
-549 HVLGSTESVVTSV
+549 HAHGSTDSVGTGVQSL
-562 HSQKDVKLG
+562 KEGKLS
-571 RAPWKGSQTSV
+571 RTHWKGSQTSV
-582 KSSKKGAF
+582 RSSKKG
-590 QTGDLESSS
+590 
-599 CESPA
+599 P
-604 GSVDDGS
+604 GSIDDGS

-632 PHLRDIDLVHDA
+632 PHQRDIDVVQDA

-650 DLVSDESDTEDQ
+650 DLLSDESDNDDQ
-662 PDEWKKNR
+662 PDEWKKSR

-676 RDQMRNYANK
+676 RDQMRNFANK
-686 RVTPTNLSVLDPL
+686 RVTPSNLSVTESL
-699 RLPRHGDPKI
+699 RQPRHGDFSKI

-723 SWSYAPRDQDPE
+723 SWSYAARDQDPE
-735 IDVLKK
+735 INALKK
-741 TSSLQSLPNIE
+741 TSSLQSLPNLE

-759 SILSRATEKTEPA
+759 SILSRATEKTEPV

-779 VDTTDDS
+779 HTEDS
-786 NKAADPSSN
+786 NKAGGPSST
-795 APNADTISSLQTPF
+795 APMGDTISSLQTPF

-821 ILDTPMGPLEDTL
+821 ILDTPLGPQGDTL
-834 LEESE
+834 HEESE
-839 KDGPEQISEKDEE
+839 KDSPEQISEKDEE
-852 ENGTASHLSQKSP
+852 DNGTVSQESQKSSI
-865 GRKGSVLSK
+865 RRESILSK
-874 ISVVDPEMSKSASGS
+874 ISIVDPELSKSVSE
-889 GGQAMSRSGSMADLY
+889 SRSQGIGSRTNSVDLY
-904 NRTLVHSRNRRR
+904 YRPLVLSRSRRR

-922 GKVKIDSNNKVRAK
+922 GRGMLEMESKLRA
-936 SEDLNKNVEISLDDL
+936 SSVDLNKKLELSLEDFKKKDDQRDEIN
-951 RKKEG
+951 
-956 KSTEA
+956 KSVHE
-961 SPSGEKRLSVGSR
+961 SMEEKRLSAASR
-974 RASRESI
+974 RASRESL

-988 SINQDEVL
+988 SGNQDITL
-996 FEGPAESEILEVAS
+996 YEGPVDEILEV
-1010 DRKSTVSGDE
+1010 STVTGDE
-1020 SSVLA
+1020 ESVSVAEGKAILDPSTFP
-1025 VEGQEVPG
+1025 VE
-1033 PSLEHPSSKTESP
+1033 PSKPVSP
-1046 KPSEDVARSDSAK
+1046 KPSEETDLTRSDSAR

-1103 METHPPRDISRS
+1103 MDTHPPRDISRS

-1122 IVQEIV
+1122 IVQELV
-1128 SGQEKR
+1128 SGEEKR

-1152 KTAMSSSSGENVP
+1152 KTAMSSASGENVP

-1170 SPELIEALAKE
+1170 SPELIDALAKE

-1192 DDDGKSLIRSKS
+1192 DDEGKSLIRSKS

-1257 LVKEGSEKTPSDRG
+1257 VKEGSEKSPSDRG

-1276 QPPSTLGESIAEEE
+1276 QPPSTLGESITEEE
-1290 TMVDDASEHKSHVS
+1290 QDADEVSEHKSHVS
-1304 FKDEAE
+1304 FKDEEE

-1325 SEKQSLKSGVTDSD
+1325 SDKQSLKSGKTESD

-1355 KKEEFIVGKV
+1355 KKEEFIVGRV
-1365 DTKDDIKAL
+1365 DYKDELKHL
-1374 YGQPDPPPKEP
+1374 YNNQAR
-1385 SPPTMVKK
+1385 K
-1393 PSPVAEPV
+1393 PEKP
-1401 PSPPKSAGKK
+1401 
-1411 SKDGEPKKLEVAD
+1411 
-1424 DKSSKSASTAKTS
+1424 
-1437 TSGTGSKTVTSAKS
+1437 
-1451 EEMAQIQ
+1451 
-1458 QDFQNEIKNLFGKVP
+1458 
-1473 TKQDVKGKGKTKKI
+1473 KGKGKSKKV
-1487 PSPTKKPAKEGK
+1487 PSPSKKAAGAKEGK
-1499 AKGKAK
+1499 PKGKGK
-1505 GKGKKKEESPEPKP
+1505 GKGKKKEESPELKP
-1519 AEPEPVPQEPVKE
+1519 PEPEPAPEEPPKE
-1532 PTPPPPTP
+1532 PTPPPPSP
-1540 PPQEEPPASDLESD
+1540 PKEEPPSDPETD

-1571 SKESVSTM
+1571 SKESVSSM

-1615 EEEEPPED
+1615 EEEEAPED
-1623 EDKTVKKQIVK
+1623 EDASKQQLVKKQIVK
-1634 KTKGGP
+1634 KT

-1709 RRIRRAQQDAERDD
+1709 RRLRRAQQDAERDD

-1731 LRRQKLE
+1731 LRRQKIE

-1765 RRHEEMLKKQAEEE
+1765 RRHEEMLLKQAEEE
-1779 EARREEAE
+1779 EKRRIEAE

-1806 EEEERLKRE
+1806 EEEERLRKE
-1815 EEERIRREEEA
+1815 EAERIRREEEA
-1826 KKAME
+1826 KRAME
-1831 EARRLAEEMARK
+1831 EARRLAEEMAHK
-1843 QAEMEARLKF
+1843 QAQMEARLKF

-1892 EVLKLNQY
+1892 ELLKLNQY